1 MENLEKTKITKI
13 LSTILIVILLFNV
26 FSPCLSFAAYKQD
39 GQDKYNVLRVSN
51 ITKSSS
57 GNYVFY
63 VEYAAIADTYI
74 GSFDMSL
81 SYDTSKFATARKD
94 TGAANTSV
102 ARVTDTNS
110 DCFTFQTK
118 TASNGSIRMLG
129 TTTDWWCATDD
140 GDSST
145 SFGSELSIFKVYFY
159 LLDPSQWKLD
169 GSKEI
174 TSDMISLK
182 STASSQTG
190 YKQRIAQDVDGT
202 SPTYI
207 TDTKYLATEG
217 FAEKEKTVSSI
228 SVKTNPSKTTYEH
241 DDTIN
246 LAGGVL
252 KVTYDDNSTEDIS
265 MTDSNVKITKPSTGK
280 ADVNNQTI
288 TISYKGK
295 TTTLKLNVTDPVKSL
310 AVATP
315 MTKVEYN
322 HGETFN
328 FTGLSLKAT
337 KKSGATINLTP
348 SSSGVTKSETTANV
362 NSANFTKTSAEGTV
376 PVSGIQK
383 ITFTYE
389 GKTTTQSVAVNDTI
403 SSIALTKQPTKT
415 VYKQGENLDLTGA
428 VVQVTLG
435 SGGKANI
442 NLPDGSVT
450 VSTYNPSTTGSK
462 QHLTVK
468 LGTATASNTIDV
480 EAYNYIS
487 NSTLVKPSKTSYKY
501 GEALDLKGGKLDF
514 TWKSGNMTNAS
525 LTTDMVSGYS
535 ATKLGTQTITVKYN
549 AKYTLSDGNTV
560 TDTITKTFT
569 ISVDN
574 EAKSIEITPPSKTQY
589 NYGSKLDLAGGK
601 ISVKYADGT
610 TENVTMTADM
620 ITEDDGSTVNMS
632 PDVTSFVDNKYSKT
646 LKISYTEDEATKTV
660 NYPITIINDIKSIAM
675 HTTPTKTKYNV
686 NDTLDVTNGEIKI
699 VRAVGNPEI
708 KTITS
713 NMVSGFDSSKENTKL
728 PLTVSYTENGI
739 TKTTTYNVS
748 VEDTVTAVSMK
759 NTPKTDYKYNEPL
772 DLSNG
777 TITITKGS
785 GTKDI
790 AITKD
795 MVSGYDPTKLG
806 KQTLTITYG
815 GKTTSYEVNVKDYV
829 TGISITPNAI
839 TGKYNSELQNLIND
853 NNIMYTITYAKAGAK
868 TPTALTESMVS
879 GYNKTKVTD
888 QTLTITYQDTDI
900 ASATNGQ
907 QFKANL
913 KVSLSNPTQSIVIK
927 QKPTKT
933 EYGYGDTIDL
943 SNGKITITKA
953 NGDTEEKALTD
964 SSVEVTETDGSAV
977 DLSKVTFGK
986 DNTATKT
993 IKVTY
998 DGKDTTYQIKI
1009 TNKITGI
1016 KMHTTPK
1023 AQYNVNDALD
1033 LTTDGSNPGEIL
1045 VTRQTGTPS
1054 VVSIKDSNVKVTGF
1068 DSSKENTKLPLTV
1081 SYTENGETKTTT
1093 YDVSIKDTVTAIKI
1107 SQTPKTNYKYNEEL
1121 DVSTGKIKITK
1132 GSGTTTIPMTASMVT
1147 GYDKTKLGDQEL
1159 TVTYGGKTEKYKVNV
1174 KDYVTGI
1181 SINPSSIT
1189 GKYGTELEKII
1200 NDNDIIYTVTYAK
1213 AGAKSPK
1220 ALTESMVAGYNK
1232 TSLTA
1237 QNLTVTYTDQ
1247 DTNSYTNG
1255 KTFTTNLSVKLEN
1268 EISKVTITP
1277 PTKTEYNHGDQID
1290 LTGGKITVTYTDGT
1304 TKEEPIT
1311 SATVTEKDG
1320 GAPNMSPTAAEY
1332 GSGNT
1337 VNKKLTFKYT
1347 ASNGVTGTVDYP
1359 ITIKDYIKSIT
1370 MHTTPTKTKYNVND
1384 LLDVTNGEI
1393 KIIRASGKAE
1403 IKELTEE
1410 MVSGFDSSKENT
1422 KLPLTVSY
1430 TENGITKTTTYNVS
1444 VEDTVTAVSMKNT
1457 PKTDY
1462 KYNEPLDLSNGT
1474 ITITKGSGTKDIA
1487 ITKDMVSGYDP
1498 TKLGKQTLTITYG
1511 GKTTSYEV
1519 NVKDYV
1525 TGISITPNA
1534 ITGKYNS
1541 ELQNLI
1547 NDNNIMYT
1555 ITYAKAGAKT
1565 PTALTESMVSG
1576 YNKTKVTDQ
1585 TLTITY
1591 QDTDIASATNGQ
1603 QFKANLKVSLSNPTQ
1618 SIVIKQKPTKT
1629 EYGYGDT
1636 IDLSNGKITIT
1647 KANGDTEEKALTD
1660 SSVEVTETD
1669 GSAVDLSKVTF
1680 GKDNTATKTIK
1691 VTYDGK
1697 DTTYQIKIT
1706 NKITGIKMHTTPKA
1720 QYNVNDALD
1729 LTTDGSNP
1737 GEILVTRQT
1746 GTPSVVSIKDSN
1758 VKVTGFDSSKENT
1771 KLPLTVSYTENGE
1784 TKTTTYDVSI
1794 KDTVTAIK
1802 ISQTPKTNYK
1812 YNEELDVSTG
1822 KIKITKGSGT
1832 TTIPMTASMVT
1843 GYDKTKL
1850 GDQELTVTY
1859 GGKTEK
1865 YKVNVKDYV
1874 TGISINP
1881 SSITGKYGTELEKI
1895 INDND
1900 IIYTVTYAKA
1910 GAKSPKALTES
1921 MVAGYNK
1928 TSLTAQNLTVT
1939 YTDQDTNSYTNGKT
1953 FTTNLSVKLENEISK
1968 VTITPPTKTEYNHG
1982 DQIDLTGGKITVTYT
1997 DGTTKEEP
2005 ITSAIVTEKDG
2016 GAPNMSPTISEYGKG
2031 NTVNKTLTL
2040 KYTAE
2045 KGVTGT
2051 VDYQIKINDLIKTIE
2066 IKTTPTKTRYNVN
2079 EELDV
2084 TDGKINI
2091 TRLSGRTE
2099 IKEITKEMVSG
2110 FDSSKENREL
2120 PLTVS
2125 CTENGITKTTTYKV
2139 SVEDQITSMKIIQTP
2154 KTNYKYN
2161 EELDV
2166 STGKIEITKGSGTTT
2181 IPITPSMVTGYDK
2194 TKLGDQELTVTYGG
2208 KTEKYKVNV
2217 KDYVTGVILTP
2228 PTKVKY
2234 EYGEALELTGGN
2246 IQEVMAS
2253 GAATSPVALTDSK
2266 VTISGYNPKQEG
2278 AQTIDVIYKGQKEQ
2292 FGVIVEN
2299 NIQSIIMKNTPKTEY
2314 KYGEPLNIAGG
2325 TIETIRSNGAKETIN
2340 ITTSMVTGYN
2350 PNKIGKQ
2357 KITVTYKDKTTAYE
2371 VDVKDY
2377 IEDIDIVKPNKLVY
2391 EIGEKIDLTG
2401 GKVKPIMASKTATTP
2416 VAMTNSEVQIE
2427 GFDTSTEGAKTI
2439 KVTYKGH
2446 TKTFGITVI
2455 DQTSSMTIKTLPNKL
2470 EYKYGESLDLT
2481 GGTIEFKQGSETKII
2496 NITKDMITG
2505 YNSKKIGNQTLKV
2518 TYEGLTQEFI
2528 VNVKDYIT
2536 KLELKK
2542 PEKKDYEY
2550 GENLDLTGGTI
2561 SIITASGKVDE
2572 KIDITA
2578 SMISGYDKTKEG
2590 TQTITVEY
2598 KGLQGKF
2605 QVSVKDKI
2613 KAISLNNEPNKI
2625 NYKYG
2630 EALDITGATI
2640 DIIKSS
2646 GIYTIPVTDEMIS
2659 GYNPQNSG
2667 LQVVTITYKGFKT
2680 KFLVLVTEK
2689 EEVKEPEQEEI
2700 KQEEPKTEVI
2710 KTVTKNKTII
2720 INNNTKEDKEEQPT
2734 EEKVETP
2741 INEEN
2746 NQKPNTEPT
2755 EEKETATLGVKDE
2768 KIKGNKQIA
2777 EAIGIAGL
2785 ILLLLLLFFKRNV
2798 KIYVEEDG
2806 EFVLGGIDKLTK
2818 KHPELN
2824 VDEYLDGET
2833 YPNKVK
2839 IHLSDTISE
2848 KLDGKEIQ
2856 IKHRGKIIKI
2866 KIVYDDKP
2874 YELIL
2879 K

>member
-1 MENLEKTKITKI
+1 MEKIKITKI
-13 LSTILIVILLFNV
+13 LSTILVVMLLFNV
-26 FSPCLSFAAYKQD
+26 FLPCFNFAAYKQD

-51 ITKSSS
+51 ITKSTS

-81 SYDTSKFATARKD
+81 RYDTSKFGTARKD

-102 ARVTDTNS
+102 ARITETNS

-118 TASNGSIRMLG
+118 TVSDGSIRMLG
-129 TTTDWWCATDD
+129 TTTDWWCAKDD
-140 GDSST
+140 GDSSA

-159 LLDPSQWKLD
+159 LLDSSQWKLD

-182 STASSQTG
+182 PTASSQTG

-202 SPTYI
+202 TPTYI
-207 TDTKYLATEG
+207 TNTKYLATEG
-217 FAEKEKTVSSI
+217 FAEREKTVSSI

-241 DDTIN
+241 GDTIN

-252 KVTYDDNSTEDIS
+252 KVTYDDNSIEDIS

-288 TISYKGK
+288 TISYKEK

-310 AVATP
+310 AVTTP
-315 MTKVEYN
+315 MNKVEYN
-322 HGETFN
+322 HGETFD
-328 FTGLSLKAT
+328 FTGLALKAT
-337 KKSGATINLTP
+337 KKSGATVNLTP

-376 PVSGIQK
+376 PIRGIQK

-501 GEALDLKGGKLDF
+501 GEALDLKGGKLNF
-514 TWKSGNMTNAS
+514 TWKSGNMTNTS

-549 AKYTLSDGNTV
+549 AKYTLSDGNTL

-569 ISVDN
+569 VNVDN
-574 EAKSIEITPPSKTQY
+574 EAQSIEITPPSKMQY
-589 NYGSKLDLAGGK
+589 NYGSKLDLTGGK
-601 ISVKYADGT
+601 ILVTYADGT
-610 TENVTMTADM
+610 TRNVTMTADM
-620 ITEDDGSTVNMS
+620 ITENDGSAVNMS
-632 PDVTSFVDNKYSKT
+632 PDVTIFVDNKDSKT

-660 NYPITIINDIKSIAM
+660 NYPITIINDIKSITM
-675 HTTPTKTKYNV
+675 HTIPTKTKYNV
-686 NDTLDVTNGEIKI
+686 NDSLDVTNGEIKI
-699 VRAVGNPEI
+699 SRAVGNPEI
-708 KTITS
+708 KAITG
-713 NMVSGFDSSKENTKL
+713 NMVTGFNSSKENKAL

-748 VEDTVTAVSMK
+748 VEDQVTAVK
-759 NTPKTDYKYNEPL
+759 
-772 DLSNG
+772 
-777 TITITKGS
+777 
-785 GTKDI
+785 I
-790 AITKD
+790 A
-795 MVSGYDPTKLG
+795 
-806 KQTLTITYG
+806 
-815 GKTTSYEVNVKDYV
+815 
-829 TGISITPNAI
+829 
-839 TGKYNSELQNLIND
+839 
-853 NNIMYTITYAKAGAK
+853 
-868 TPTALTESMVS
+868 
-879 GYNKTKVTD
+879 
-888 QTLTITYQDTDI
+888 
-900 ASATNGQ
+900 
-907 QFKANL
+907 
-913 KVSLSNPTQSIVIK
+913 
-927 QKPTKT
+927 
-933 EYGYGDTIDL
+933 
-943 SNGKITITKA
+943 
-953 NGDTEEKALTD
+953 
-964 SSVEVTETDGSAV
+964 
-977 DLSKVTFGK
+977 
-986 DNTATKT
+986 
-993 IKVTY
+993 
-998 DGKDTTYQIKI
+998 
-1009 TNKITGI
+1009 
-1016 KMHTTPK
+1016 
-1023 AQYNVNDALD
+1023 
-1033 LTTDGSNPGEIL
+1033 
-1045 VTRQTGTPS
+1045 
-1054 VVSIKDSNVKVTGF
+1054 
-1068 DSSKENTKLPLTV
+1068 
-1081 SYTENGETKTTT
+1081 
-1093 YDVSIKDTVTAIKI
+1093 
-1107 SQTPKTNYKYNEEL
+1107 QTPKTNYKYNEEL
-1121 DVSTGKIKITK
+1121 DVSTGKIEITK
-1132 GSGTTTIPMTASMVT
+1132 GSGTTTIPMTTSMVT

-1181 SINPSSIT
+1181 SITPNAIT
-1189 GKYGTELEKII
+1189 GTYNDELGTLI
-1200 NDNDIIYTVTYAK
+1200 NDNDITYTVTYAK
-1213 AGAKSPK
+1213 EGAKSPK

-1255 KTFTTNLSVKLEN
+1255 KTFTTNLSVRLEN

-1320 GAPNMSPTAAEY
+1320 GAPNMSPAAAEY
-1332 GSGNT
+1332 GSKNT
-1337 VNKKLTFKYT
+1337 VNKTLTFKYT
-1347 ASNGVTGTVDYP
+1347 SPNGVTGTVNYP
-1359 ITIKDYIKSIT
+1359 IIIKDYIKSIT

-1430 TENGITKTTTYNVS
+1430 TENEITKTTTYNVS
-1444 VEDTVTAVSMKNT
+1444 VED
-1457 PKTDY
+1457 
-1462 KYNEPLDLSNGT
+1462 
-1474 ITITKGSGTKDIA
+1474 
-1487 ITKDMVSGYDP
+1487 
-1498 TKLGKQTLTITYG
+1498 Q
-1511 GKTTSYEV
+1511 
-1519 NVKDYV
+1519 
-1525 TGISITPNA
+1525 
-1534 ITGKYNS
+1534 
-1541 ELQNLI
+1541 
-1547 NDNNIMYT
+1547 
-1555 ITYAKAGAKT
+1555 
-1565 PTALTESMVSG
+1565 
-1576 YNKTKVTDQ
+1576 
-1585 TLTITY
+1585 
-1591 QDTDIASATNGQ
+1591 
-1603 QFKANLKVSLSNPTQ
+1603 
-1618 SIVIKQKPTKT
+1618 
-1629 EYGYGDT
+1629 
-1636 IDLSNGKITIT
+1636 
-1647 KANGDTEEKALTD
+1647 
-1660 SSVEVTETD
+1660 
-1669 GSAVDLSKVTF
+1669 
-1680 GKDNTATKTIK
+1680 
-1691 VTYDGK
+1691 
-1697 DTTYQIKIT
+1697 
-1706 NKITGIKMHTTPKA
+1706 
-1720 QYNVNDALD
+1720 
-1729 LTTDGSNP
+1729 
-1737 GEILVTRQT
+1737 
-1746 GTPSVVSIKDSN
+1746 
-1758 VKVTGFDSSKENT
+1758 
-1771 KLPLTVSYTENGE
+1771 
-1784 TKTTTYDVSI
+1784 
-1794 KDTVTAIK
+1794 VTAIR
-1802 ISQTPKTNYK
+1802 ISQTPKTSYK

-1822 KIKITKGSGT
+1822 KIEITKGSGT
-1832 TTIPMTASMVT
+1832 TTIPMTPSMVT

-1874 TGISINP
+1874 TGISITPNE
-1881 SSITGKYGTELEKI
+1881 ITGKYNSELQNLINDNNIMYTITYAKAGAKTPTSLTESMVAGYNKTSVTNQTLTVTYVDSDVTSATKTQTFKTNLKVSLSNPTQSIAIKQNPTKTEYGYGDTIDLSNGKITITKANGDTEEKELTDSSVKVTETDGSTVDLTKVTFGKDNTATKTIKVTYDGKDTTYQIKVTNKITGIKMHTTPKAQYNVNDAIDLTTNGSNPGEILVTRQTGTPSVVSIKDVNVKVTGFDSSKENTKLPLTVSYTENGETKTTTYNVSVKDTVTAISMKKTPKTEYKYNEAIDVSTGTISVTKGSGTKDIAITENMVSGYDPTKLGKQTITVTYGGKTTSYEVNVKDYVTGISITPNAITGTYNDELGTL

-1900 IIYTVTYAKA
+1900 ITYTVTYAKE

-1953 FTTNLSVKLENEISK
+1953 FTTNLSVRLENEISK

-2005 ITSAIVTEKDG
+2005 ITSAVITEKDG
-2016 GAPNMSPTISEYGKG
+2016 GSLNMNPTISEYGKD
-2031 NTVNKTLTL
+2031 NKVSKTLTL
-2040 KYTAE
+2040 KYTANNGIIGTASYPITITNTIQSVAIE
-2045 KGVTGT
+2045 TLPTKVKYNVKETLDTTGGRLKITRATGT
-2051 VDYQIKINDLIKTIE
+2051 TETI
-2066 IKTTPTKTRYNVN
+2066 
-2079 EELDV
+2079 D
-2084 TDGKINI
+2084 
-2091 TRLSGRTE
+2091 
-2099 IKEITKEMVSG
+2099 ITKEMISG
-2110 FDSSKENREL
+2110 FDSSKENTKL
-2120 PLTVS
+2120 PLTIS
-2125 CTENGITKTTTYKV
+2125 YTENGVTKTTTFTI
-2139 SVEDQITSMKIIQTP
+2139 SVEDPIISMEIKTTP
-2154 KTNYKYN
+2154 KTEYKYGEPLDLSN
-2161 EELDV
+2161 GIITIVRPSGPEE
-2166 STGKIEITKGSGTTT
+2166 KQITEE
-2181 IPITPSMVTGYDK
+2181 MVTGYEP
-2194 TKLGDQELTVTYGG
+2194 TKIGEQELTIKYGG
-2208 KTEKYKVNV
+2208 QELKYKVNV
-2217 KDYVTGVILTP
+2217 KDYITGIILTP

-2234 EYGEALELTGGN
+2234 EYGEDLDLTGGN

-2253 GAATSPVALTDSK
+2253 GVATSPVALTDSK

-2278 AQTIDVIYKGQKEQ
+2278 AQTIDVMYKGQKEQ

-2299 NIQSIIMKNTPKTEY
+2299 NIQSIIMKTTPKAEY

-2357 KITVTYKDKTTAYE
+2357 KITVTYKDKTTSYE

-2391 EIGEKIDLTG
+2391 KIGEKIDLTG

-2439 KVTYKGH
+2439 KVTYKGY
-2446 TKTFGITVI
+2446 TKSFGITVI
-2455 DQTSSMTIKTLPNKL
+2455 NQTSSMTIKTLPNKL
-2470 EYKYGESLDLT
+2470 EYKYGEQLDLT
-2481 GGTIEFKQGSETKII
+2481 GGTIEFKQGNETKIL
-2496 NITKDMITG
+2496 NITKDMVTG
-2505 YNSKKIGNQTLKV
+2505 YNPKKIGNQTLTV
-2518 TYEGLTQEFI
+2518 TYEGLSQEFI

-2536 KLELKK
+2536 RLEVKK
-2542 PEKKDYEY
+2542 PEKTDYEY

-2561 SIITASGKVDE
+2561 LIITASGKVDE
-2572 KIDITA
+2572 KVDITA
-2578 SMISGYDKTKEG
+2578 YMISGYDKTKEG

-2625 NYKYG
+2625 NYKNG

-2646 GIYTIPVTDEMIS
+2646 GINTIPVTDNMIS

-2680 KFLVLVTEK
+2680 KFSVLVTEK
-2689 EEVKEPEQEEI
+2689 EEVKEPEKEEIKEEPKQEEI
-2700 KQEEPKTEVI
+2700 KQEEPKTEII

-2720 INNNTKEDKEEQPT
+2720 INNNTKEDKEGQPT
-2734 EEKVETP
+2734 EEKVEPP

-2755 EEKETATLGVKDE
+2755 EEKETATLGVEDE
-2768 KIKGNKQIA
+2768 KVKGNKQIA
-2777 EAIGIAGL
+2777 AVIGIAGL
-2785 ILLLLLLFFKRNV
+2785 ILLLLLLLFKRNV

-2806 EFVLGGIDKLTK
+2806 EFVLGGVDKLTK

-2824 VDEYLDGET
+2824 IDEYLDGET

-2874 YELIL
+2874 YEIIL

>member
-13 LSTILIVILLFNV
+13 LSTILIVILLINV

-39 GQDKYNVLRVSN
+39 GQDKYNVLRVSD

-74 GSFDMSL
+74 GSFDISL

-102 ARVTDTNS
+102 ARVTYTNS

-118 TASNGSIRMLG
+118 TVSNGGIRMLG
-129 TTTDWWCATDD
+129 TTTDWWRATDD
-140 GDSST
+140 GDSSA

-159 LLDPSQWKLD
+159 ILDPSQWKLD

-182 STASSQTG
+182 PTASSQTG
-190 YKQRIAQDVDGT
+190 YKQRIAQDIDGT

-207 TDTKYLATEG
+207 TNTKYLATEG
-217 FAEKEKTVSSI
+217 FAEKEKSVNSI

-265 MTDSNVKITKPSTGK
+265 MTDSNVKITKPTTGK

-315 MTKVEYN
+315 MSKVEYN
-322 HGETFN
+322 HGETFD
-328 FTGLSLKAT
+328 FTGLALKAT

-403 SSIALTKQPTKT
+403 SSIALIKQPTKT
-415 VYKQGENLDLTGA
+415 IYKQGENLDLTGA

-501 GEALDLKGGKLDF
+501 GEALDLKAGKLDF

-525 LTTDMVSGYS
+525 LTADMVSGYS

-569 ISVDN
+569 VSVDN

-713 NMVSGFDSSKENTKL
+713 NMVSGFDSSKENTNL

-739 TKTTTYNVS
+739 RKTTTYNVS
-748 VEDTVTAVSMK
+748 VEDQVTAIKIVQA
-759 NTPKTDYKYNEPL
+759 PKTGYKYNEEL
-772 DLSNG
+772 DASTG
-777 TITITKGS
+777 KIEITKGS
-785 GTKDI
+785 GTTTI
-790 AITKD
+790 PMTAS
-795 MVSGYDPTKLG
+795 MVTGYDKTKLG
-806 KQTLTITYG
+806 DQELTVTYG
-815 GKTTSYEVNVKDYV
+815 GKTEKYKVNVKDYV
-829 TGISITPNAI
+829 TGISITPNEI

-868 TPTALTESMVS
+868 TPTALTESMVA
-879 GYNKTKVTD
+879 GYNKTSVTN
-888 QTLTITYQDTDI
+888 QILTVTYVDSDVT
-900 ASATNGQ
+900 SATKTQ
-907 QFKANL
+907 TFKTNL
-913 KVSLSNPTQSIVIK
+913 KVSLSNPTQSIAIK
-927 QKPTKT
+927 QNPTKT

-964 SSVEVTETDGSAV
+964 SSVKVTETDGSAV

-1054 VVSIKDSNVKVTGF
+1054 VVSITESNVKVTGF

-1081 SYTENGETKTTT
+1081 SYTENGETKTTK
-1093 YDVSIKDTVTAIKI
+1093 YDVSVKDTVTAVSMKN
-1107 SQTPKTNYKYNEEL
+1107 TPKTEYKYNEPL
-1121 DVSTGKIKITK
+1121 DLINGTISVTK
-1132 GSGTTTIPMTASMVT
+1132 GSGTKDIAITDNMVS
-1147 GYDKTKLGDQEL
+1147 GYAPTKLGKQ
-1159 TVTYGGKTEKYKVNV
+1159 TITITYGGKTTSYEVNV

-1181 SINPSSIT
+1181 SINPNAIT
-1189 GKYGTELEKII
+1189 GTYNDEIEKLI
-1200 NDNDIIYTVTYAK
+1200 NDNDISYTVTYAK
-1213 AGAKSPK
+1213 AGAKSPV
-1220 ALTESMVAGYNK
+1220 ALTESMVTGYNK
-1232 TSLTA
+1232 KSLTD
-1237 QNLTVTYTDQ
+1237 QNSTVTYTDQ

-1255 KTFTTNLSVKLEN
+1255 KTFTTNLSVKLKN
-1268 EISKVTITP
+1268 EISKVTITK

-1311 SATVTEKDG
+1311 SAVITEKDG
-1320 GAPNMSPTAAEY
+1320 GSLNMNPTISEY
-1332 GSGNT
+1332 GKD
-1337 VNKKLTFKYT
+1337 NKVSKTLTLKYT
-1347 ASNGVTGTVDYP
+1347 ANNGIIGTASYP
-1359 ITIKDYIKSIT
+1359 ITITNTIQSVAIET
-1370 MHTTPTKTKYNVND
+1370 LPTKVKYNVKET
-1384 LLDVTNGEI
+1384 LDTTGGRL
-1393 KIIRASGKAE
+1393 KITRATGTTE
-1403 IKELTEE
+1403 TIDITKE
-1410 MVSGFDSSKENT
+1410 MISGFDSSKENT
-1422 KLPLTVSY
+1422 KLPLTISY
-1430 TENGITKTTTYNVS
+1430 TENGVTKTTTFTIS
-1444 VEDTVTAVSMKNT
+1444 VEDPIISMEIKTT
-1457 PKTDY
+1457 PKTEY
-1462 KYNEPLDLSNGT
+1462 KYGEPLDLSNGI
-1474 ITITKGSGTKDIA
+1474 ITIVRPSG
-1487 ITKDMVSGYDP
+1487 P
-1498 TKLGKQTLTITYG
+1498 EEKQI
-1511 GKTTSYEV
+1511 
-1519 NVKDYV
+1519 
-1525 TGISITPNA
+1525 
-1534 ITGKYNS
+1534 
-1541 ELQNLI
+1541 
-1547 NDNNIMYT
+1547 
-1555 ITYAKAGAKT
+1555 
-1565 PTALTESMVSG
+1565 
-1576 YNKTKVTDQ
+1576 
-1585 TLTITY
+1585 
-1591 QDTDIASATNGQ
+1591 
-1603 QFKANLKVSLSNPTQ
+1603 
-1618 SIVIKQKPTKT
+1618 
-1629 EYGYGDT
+1629 
-1636 IDLSNGKITIT
+1636 
-1647 KANGDTEEKALTD
+1647 TEE
-1660 SSVEVTETD
+1660 
-1669 GSAVDLSKVTF
+1669 
-1680 GKDNTATKTIK
+1680 
-1691 VTYDGK
+1691 
-1697 DTTYQIKIT
+1697 
-1706 NKITGIKMHTTPKA
+1706 
-1720 QYNVNDALD
+1720 
-1729 LTTDGSNP
+1729 
-1737 GEILVTRQT
+1737 
-1746 GTPSVVSIKDSN
+1746 
-1758 VKVTGFDSSKENT
+1758 
-1771 KLPLTVSYTENGE
+1771 
-1784 TKTTTYDVSI
+1784 
-1794 KDTVTAIK
+1794 
-1802 ISQTPKTNYK
+1802 
-1812 YNEELDVSTG
+1812 
-1822 KIKITKGSGT
+1822 
-1832 TTIPMTASMVT
+1832 MVT
-1843 GYDKTKL
+1843 GYEPTKI
-1850 GDQELTVTY
+1850 GEQELTIKY
-1859 GGKTEK
+1859 GGQELK
-1865 YKVNVKDYV
+1865 YKVNVKDYI
-1874 TGISINP
+1874 TGI
-1881 SSITGKYGTELEKI
+1881 
-1895 INDND
+1895 
-1900 IIYTVTYAKA
+1900 
-1910 GAKSPKALTES
+1910 
-1921 MVAGYNK
+1921 
-1928 TSLTAQNLTVT
+1928 
-1939 YTDQDTNSYTNGKT
+1939 
-1953 FTTNLSVKLENEISK
+1953 
-1968 VTITPPTKTEYNHG
+1968 
-1982 DQIDLTGGKITVTYT
+1982 
-1997 DGTTKEEP
+1997 
-2005 ITSAIVTEKDG
+2005 
-2016 GAPNMSPTISEYGKG
+2016 
-2031 NTVNKTLTL
+2031 
-2040 KYTAE
+2040 
-2045 KGVTGT
+2045 
-2051 VDYQIKINDLIKTIE
+2051 
-2066 IKTTPTKTRYNVN
+2066 
-2079 EELDV
+2079 
-2084 TDGKINI
+2084 
-2091 TRLSGRTE
+2091 
-2099 IKEITKEMVSG
+2099 
-2110 FDSSKENREL
+2110 
-2120 PLTVS
+2120 
-2125 CTENGITKTTTYKV
+2125 
-2139 SVEDQITSMKIIQTP
+2139 
-2154 KTNYKYN
+2154 
-2161 EELDV
+2161 
-2166 STGKIEITKGSGTTT
+2166 
-2181 IPITPSMVTGYDK
+2181 
-2194 TKLGDQELTVTYGG
+2194 
-2208 KTEKYKVNV
+2208 
-2217 KDYVTGVILTP
+2217 ILTP

-2234 EYGEALELTGGN
+2234 EYGEALDLTGGN

-2253 GAATSPVALTDSK
+2253 GATTSQVALTDSQI
-2266 VTISGYNPKQEG
+2266 TISGYNPKQEG

-2299 NIQSIIMKNTPKTEY
+2299 NIQSIIMKTTPKTEY
-2314 KYGEPLNIAGG
+2314 KYGEPLNITGG

-2357 KITVTYKDKTTAYE
+2357 KITVTYKDKTTSYE

-2391 EIGEKIDLTG
+2391 KIGEKIDLTD

-2439 KVTYKGH
+2439 KVTYKGY
-2446 TKTFGITVI
+2446 TKSFGITVI
-2455 DQTSSMTIKTLPNKL
+2455 NQTSSMTIKTLPNKL
-2470 EYKYGESLDLT
+2470 EYKYGEQLDLT
-2481 GGTIEFKQGSETKII
+2481 GGTIEFKQGNETKIL
-2496 NITKDMITG
+2496 NITKDMVTG
-2505 YNSKKIGNQTLKV
+2505 YNSKKIGNQTLTV

-2536 KLELKK
+2536 KLKLEK
-2542 PEKKDYEY
+2542 PEKTDYEY

-2572 KIDITA
+2572 KTDMTA

-2613 KAISLNNEPNKI
+2613 KAISLNNEPNKV
-2625 NYKYG
+2625 NYKNG

-2646 GIYTIPVTDEMIS
+2646 GINTIPVTYEMIS

-2680 KFLVLVTEK
+2680 KFLVLVAEK

-2700 KQEEPKTEVI
+2700 KEEPKQEEIKQEEPKTEII

-2720 INNNTKEDKEEQPT
+2720 INNDTKEDKEEQPT
-2734 EEKVETP
+2734 EEKVEAP

-2746 NQKPNTEPT
+2746 NQKPNTEST
-2755 EEKETATLGVKDE
+2755 EEKETATLGVEDE
-2768 KIKGNKQIA
+2768 KVKGNKQIA
-2777 EAIGIAGL
+2777 TAIGIAGL
-2785 ILLLLLLFFKRNV
+2785 ILLLLLLLFKRNV

-2824 VDEYLDGET
+2824 IDEYLDGET

-2848 KLDGKEIQ
+2848 KLDGKEIK

-2874 YELIL
+2874 YEIIL

>member
-13 LSTILIVILLFNV
+13 LSTILIVILLINV
-26 FSPCLSFAAYKQD
+26 FSPYLSFAAYKQD
-39 GQDKYNVLRVSN
+39 GQDKYNVLRVSD

-74 GSFDMSL
+74 GSFDISL

-102 ARVTDTNS
+102 ARVTYTNS

-118 TASNGSIRMLG
+118 TVSNGGIRMLG
-129 TTTDWWCATDD
+129 TTTDWWRATDD
-140 GDSST
+140 GDSSA

-159 LLDPSQWKLD
+159 ILDPSQWKLD

-182 STASSQTG
+182 PTASSQTG
-190 YKQRIAQDVDGT
+190 YKQRIAQDIDGT

-207 TDTKYLATEG
+207 TNTKYLATEG
-217 FAEKEKTVSSI
+217 FAEKEKSVNSI

-265 MTDSNVKITKPSTGK
+265 MTDSNVKITKPTTGK

-295 TTTLKLNVTDPVKSL
+295 TTTLKLKVTDPVKSL

-315 MTKVEYN
+315 MSKVEYN
-322 HGETFN
+322 HGETFD
-328 FTGLSLKAT
+328 FTGLALKAT

-415 VYKQGENLDLTGA
+415 IYKQGENLDLTGA

-468 LGTATASNTIDV
+468 LGTATASDTIDV

-487 NSTLVKPSKTSYKY
+487 KSTLVKPSKTSYKY

-525 LTTDMVSGYS
+525 LTADMVSGYS

-569 ISVDN
+569 VSVDN

-601 ISVKYADGT
+601 ISVRYADGT

-646 LKISYTEDEATKTV
+646 LKILYTEDEATKTV

-728 PLTVSYTENGI
+728 PLTVSYTENEI

-748 VEDTVTAVSMK
+748 VED
-759 NTPKTDYKYNEPL
+759 
-772 DLSNG
+772 
-777 TITITKGS
+777 
-785 GTKDI
+785 
-790 AITKD
+790 
-795 MVSGYDPTKLG
+795 
-806 KQTLTITYG
+806 Q
-815 GKTTSYEVNVKDYV
+815 
-829 TGISITPNAI
+829 
-839 TGKYNSELQNLIND
+839 
-853 NNIMYTITYAKAGAK
+853 
-868 TPTALTESMVS
+868 
-879 GYNKTKVTD
+879 
-888 QTLTITYQDTDI
+888 
-900 ASATNGQ
+900 
-907 QFKANL
+907 
-913 KVSLSNPTQSIVIK
+913 
-927 QKPTKT
+927 
-933 EYGYGDTIDL
+933 
-943 SNGKITITKA
+943 
-953 NGDTEEKALTD
+953 
-964 SSVEVTETDGSAV
+964 
-977 DLSKVTFGK
+977 
-986 DNTATKT
+986 
-993 IKVTY
+993 
-998 DGKDTTYQIKI
+998 
-1009 TNKITGI
+1009 
-1016 KMHTTPK
+1016 
-1023 AQYNVNDALD
+1023 
-1033 LTTDGSNPGEIL
+1033 
-1045 VTRQTGTPS
+1045 
-1054 VVSIKDSNVKVTGF
+1054 
-1068 DSSKENTKLPLTV
+1068 
-1081 SYTENGETKTTT
+1081 
-1093 YDVSIKDTVTAIKI
+1093 VTAIKI
-1107 SQTPKTNYKYNEEL
+1107 SQTPKTSYKYNEEL
-1121 DVSTGKIKITK
+1121 DVSTGKIEITK
-1132 GSGTTTIPMTASMVT
+1132 GSGTTTIPMTPSMVT

-1220 ALTESMVAGYNK
+1220 ALTESMVTGYNK

-1255 KTFTTNLSVKLEN
+1255 KTFTTNLSVRLEN

-1332 GSGNT
+1332 GSKNT
-1337 VNKKLTFKYT
+1337 VNKTLTFKYT
-1347 ASNGVTGTVDYP
+1347 SPNGVTGTVNYP
-1359 ITIKDYIKSIT
+1359 IIIKDYIKSIT

-1422 KLPLTVSY
+1422 NLPLTVSY
-1430 TENGITKTTTYNVS
+1430 TENGIRKTTTYNVS
-1444 VEDTVTAVSMKNT
+1444 VEDQVTAIKIVQA
-1457 PKTDY
+1457 PKTGY
-1462 KYNEPLDLSNGT
+1462 KYNEELDVSTGK
-1474 ITITKGSGTKDIA
+1474 IEITKGSGTTTIPMTA
-1487 ITKDMVSGYDP
+1487 SMVTGYDK
-1498 TKLGKQTLTITYG
+1498 TKLGDQELTVTYG
-1511 GKTTSYEV
+1511 GKTEKYTV

-1525 TGISITPNA
+1525 TGISITPNE

-1565 PTALTESMVSG
+1565 PTALTESMVAG
-1576 YNKTKVTDQ
+1576 YNKTSVTNQ
-1585 TLTITY
+1585 TLTVTY
-1591 QDTDIASATNGQ
+1591 VDSDVTSATKTQ
-1603 QFKANLKVSLSNPTQ
+1603 TFKTNLKVSLSNPTQ
-1618 SIVIKQKPTKT
+1618 SIAIKQKPTKT
-1629 EYGYGDT
+1629 KYGYGDT

-1660 SSVEVTETD
+1660 SSVKVTETD

-1680 GKDNTATKTIK
+1680 GEDNTATKTIK

-1746 GTPSVVSIKDSN
+1746 GTPSVVSITESN

-1794 KDTVTAIK
+1794 KDTVTAVSMK
-1802 ISQTPKTNYK
+1802 NTPKKEYK
-1812 YNEELDVSTG
+1812 YNEPLDLINGTISV
-1822 KIKITKGSGT
+1822 TKGSGT
-1832 TTIPMTASMVT
+1832 KDIAITDNMVS
-1843 GYDKTKL
+1843 GYDPTKL
-1850 GDQELTVTY
+1850 GKQTITITY
-1859 GGKTEK
+1859 GGKTTSYE
-1865 YKVNVKDYV
+1865 VNVKDYV

-1881 SSITGKYGTELEKI
+1881 NAITGTYNDEIEKL

-1900 IIYTVTYAKA
+1900 ISYTVTYAKA
-1910 GAKSPKALTES
+1910 GAKSPVALTES
-1921 MVAGYNK
+1921 MVTGYNK
-1928 TSLTAQNLTVT
+1928 TSLADQNSTVT

-1953 FTTNLSVKLENEISK
+1953 FTTNLSVKLKNEISK
-1968 VTITPPTKTEYNHG
+1968 VTITKPTKTEYNHG

-2005 ITSAIVTEKDG
+2005 ITSAVITEKDG
-2016 GAPNMSPTISEYGKG
+2016 GSLNMNPTISEYGKD
-2031 NTVNKTLTL
+2031 NKVSKTLTL
-2040 KYTAE
+2040 KYTANNGIIGTASYPITITNTIQSVAIE
-2045 KGVTGT
+2045 TLPTKVKYNVKETLDTTGGRLKITRATGT
-2051 VDYQIKINDLIKTIE
+2051 TETI
-2066 IKTTPTKTRYNVN
+2066 
-2079 EELDV
+2079 D
-2084 TDGKINI
+2084 
-2091 TRLSGRTE
+2091 
-2099 IKEITKEMVSG
+2099 ITKEMISG
-2110 FDSSKENREL
+2110 FDSSKENTKL
-2120 PLTVS
+2120 PLTIS
-2125 CTENGITKTTTYKV
+2125 YTENGVTKTTTFTI
-2139 SVEDQITSMKIIQTP
+2139 SVEDPIISMEIKTTP
-2154 KTNYKYN
+2154 KTEYKYGEPLDLSN
-2161 EELDV
+2161 GIITIVRPSGPEE
-2166 STGKIEITKGSGTTT
+2166 KQITEE
-2181 IPITPSMVTGYDK
+2181 MVTGYEP
-2194 TKLGDQELTVTYGG
+2194 TKIGEQELTIKYGG
-2208 KTEKYKVNV
+2208 QELKYKVNV
-2217 KDYVTGVILTP
+2217 KDYITGIILTP

-2234 EYGEALELTGGN
+2234 EYGEALDLTGGN

-2253 GAATSPVALTDSK
+2253 GTTTSQVALTDSQI
-2266 VTISGYNPKQEG
+2266 TISGYNPKQEG
-2278 AQTIDVIYKGQKEQ
+2278 TQTIDVIYKGQKEQ

-2299 NIQSIIMKNTPKTEY
+2299 NIQSIIMKTTPKTEY
-2314 KYGEPLNIAGG
+2314 KYGEPLNITGG

-2357 KITVTYKDKTTAYE
+2357 KITVTYKDKTTSYE

-2391 EIGEKIDLTG
+2391 KIGEKIDLTD

-2439 KVTYKGH
+2439 KVTYKGY
-2446 TKTFGITVI
+2446 TKSFGITVI
-2455 DQTSSMTIKTLPNKL
+2455 NQTSSMTIKTLPNKL
-2470 EYKYGESLDLT
+2470 EYKYGEQLDLT
-2481 GGTIEFKQGSETKII
+2481 GGTIEFKQGNETKIL
-2496 NITKDMITG
+2496 NITKDMVTG
-2505 YNSKKIGNQTLKV
+2505 YNSKKIGNQTLTV

-2536 KLELKK
+2536 KLKLEK
-2542 PEKKDYEY
+2542 PEKTDYEY

-2572 KIDITA
+2572 KTDMTA

-2613 KAISLNNEPNKI
+2613 KAISLNNEPNKV
-2625 NYKYG
+2625 NYKNG

-2646 GIYTIPVTDEMIS
+2646 GINTIPVTYEMIS

-2680 KFLVLVTEK
+2680 KFLVLVAEK
-2689 EEVKEPEQEEI
+2689 EEVKEPEREEIKEEPKQEEI
-2700 KQEEPKTEVI
+2700 KQEEPKTEII

-2720 INNNTKEDKEEQPT
+2720 INNDTKEDKEEQPT
-2734 EEKVETP
+2734 EEKVEAP

-2746 NQKPNTEPT
+2746 NQKPNTEST
-2755 EEKETATLGVKDE
+2755 EEKETATLGVEDE
-2768 KIKGNKQIA
+2768 KVKGNKQIA
-2777 EAIGIAGL
+2777 TAIGIAGL
-2785 ILLLLLLFFKRNV
+2785 ILLLLLLLFKRNV

-2824 VDEYLDGET
+2824 IDEYLDGET

-2848 KLDGKEIQ
+2848 KLDGKEIK

-2866 KIVYDDKP
+2866 KIDYDDKP
-2874 YELIL
+2874 YEIIL

>member
-13 LSTILIVILLFNV
+13 LSTILIVILLINV

-39 GQDKYNVLRVSN
+39 GQDKYNVLRVSD

-74 GSFDMSL
+74 GSFDISL

-102 ARVTDTNS
+102 ARVTYTNS

-118 TASNGSIRMLG
+118 TVSNGGIRMLG

-140 GDSST
+140 GDSSA
-145 SFGSELSIFKVYFY
+145 SFGKELSIFKVYFY

-182 STASSQTG
+182 PTASSQTG
-190 YKQRIAQDVDGT
+190 YKQRIAQDIDGT

-207 TDTKYLATEG
+207 TNTKYLATEG
-217 FAEKEKTVSSI
+217 FTEKEKSVNSI

-265 MTDSNVKITKPSTGK
+265 MTDSNVKITKPTTGK

-315 MTKVEYN
+315 MSKVEYN
-322 HGETFN
+322 HGETFD
-328 FTGLSLKAT
+328 FTGLALKAT
-337 KKSGATINLTP
+337 KKSGATINLTS

-415 VYKQGENLDLTGA
+415 IYKQGENLDLTGA

-468 LGTATASNTIDV
+468 LGTATASDTIDV

-501 GEALDLKGGKLDF
+501 GETLELKGGKLDF

-525 LTTDMVSGYS
+525 LTADMVSGYS

-569 ISVDN
+569 VSVDN

-713 NMVSGFDSSKENTKL
+713 NMVSGFDSSKENTNL

-739 TKTTTYNVS
+739 RKTTTYNVS
-748 VEDTVTAVSMK
+748 VEDQVTAIKIVQA
-759 NTPKTDYKYNEPL
+759 PKTGYKYNEEL
-772 DLSNG
+772 DASTG
-777 TITITKGS
+777 KIEITKGS
-785 GTKDI
+785 GTTTI
-790 AITKD
+790 PMTAS
-795 MVSGYDPTKLG
+795 MVTGYDKTKLG
-806 KQTLTITYG
+806 DQELTVTYG
-815 GKTTSYEVNVKDYV
+815 GKTEKYKVNVKDYV

-868 TPTALTESMVS
+868 TPTALTESMVA
-879 GYNKTKVTD
+879 GYNKTSVTN
-888 QTLTITYQDTDI
+888 QTLTVTYVDSDVT
-900 ASATNGQ
+900 SATRTQ
-907 QFKANL
+907 TFKTNL
-913 KVSLSNPTQSIVIK
+913 KVSLSNPTQSIAIK
-927 QKPTKT
+927 QNPTKT

-964 SSVEVTETDGSAV
+964 SSVKVTETDGSAV
-977 DLSKVTFGK
+977 DLSKVTFGE

-1054 VVSIKDSNVKVTGF
+1054 VVSITESNVKVTGF

-1081 SYTENGETKTTT
+1081 SYTENGETKTTK
-1093 YDVSIKDTVTAIKI
+1093 YDVSVKDTVTAVSMKN
-1107 SQTPKTNYKYNEEL
+1107 TPKTEYKYNEPL
-1121 DVSTGKIKITK
+1121 DLINGTISVTK
-1132 GSGTTTIPMTASMVT
+1132 GSGTKDIAITDNMVS
-1147 GYDKTKLGDQEL
+1147 GYAPTKLGKQ
-1159 TVTYGGKTEKYKVNV
+1159 TITITYGGKTTSYEVNV

-1181 SINPSSIT
+1181 SINPNAIT
-1189 GKYGTELEKII
+1189 GTYNDEIEKLI
-1200 NDNDIIYTVTYAK
+1200 NDNDISYTVTYAK
-1213 AGAKSPK
+1213 AGAKSPV
-1220 ALTESMVAGYNK
+1220 ALTESMVTGYNK
-1232 TSLTA
+1232 KSLTD
-1237 QNLTVTYTDQ
+1237 QNSTVTYTDQ

-1255 KTFTTNLSVKLEN
+1255 KTFTTNLSVKLKN
-1268 EISKVTITP
+1268 EISKVTITK

-1311 SATVTEKDG
+1311 SAVITEKDG
-1320 GAPNMSPTAAEY
+1320 GSLNMNPTISEY
-1332 GSGNT
+1332 GKD
-1337 VNKKLTFKYT
+1337 NKVSKTLTLKYT
-1347 ASNGVTGTVDYP
+1347 ANNGIIGTASYP
-1359 ITIKDYIKSIT
+1359 ITITNTIQSVAIET
-1370 MHTTPTKTKYNVND
+1370 LPTKVKYNVKET
-1384 LLDVTNGEI
+1384 LDTTGGRL
-1393 KIIRASGKAE
+1393 KITRATGTTE
-1403 IKELTEE
+1403 TIDITKE
-1410 MVSGFDSSKENT
+1410 MISGFDSSKENT
-1422 KLPLTVSY
+1422 KLPLTISY
-1430 TENGITKTTTYNVS
+1430 TENGVTKTTTFTIS
-1444 VEDTVTAVSMKNT
+1444 VEDPIISMEIKTT
-1457 PKTDY
+1457 PKTEY
-1462 KYNEPLDLSNGT
+1462 KYGEPLDLSNGI
-1474 ITITKGSGTKDIA
+1474 ITIVRPSG
-1487 ITKDMVSGYDP
+1487 P
-1498 TKLGKQTLTITYG
+1498 EEKQI
-1511 GKTTSYEV
+1511 
-1519 NVKDYV
+1519 
-1525 TGISITPNA
+1525 
-1534 ITGKYNS
+1534 
-1541 ELQNLI
+1541 
-1547 NDNNIMYT
+1547 
-1555 ITYAKAGAKT
+1555 
-1565 PTALTESMVSG
+1565 
-1576 YNKTKVTDQ
+1576 
-1585 TLTITY
+1585 
-1591 QDTDIASATNGQ
+1591 
-1603 QFKANLKVSLSNPTQ
+1603 
-1618 SIVIKQKPTKT
+1618 
-1629 EYGYGDT
+1629 
-1636 IDLSNGKITIT
+1636 
-1647 KANGDTEEKALTD
+1647 TEE
-1660 SSVEVTETD
+1660 
-1669 GSAVDLSKVTF
+1669 
-1680 GKDNTATKTIK
+1680 
-1691 VTYDGK
+1691 
-1697 DTTYQIKIT
+1697 
-1706 NKITGIKMHTTPKA
+1706 
-1720 QYNVNDALD
+1720 
-1729 LTTDGSNP
+1729 
-1737 GEILVTRQT
+1737 
-1746 GTPSVVSIKDSN
+1746 
-1758 VKVTGFDSSKENT
+1758 
-1771 KLPLTVSYTENGE
+1771 
-1784 TKTTTYDVSI
+1784 
-1794 KDTVTAIK
+1794 
-1802 ISQTPKTNYK
+1802 
-1812 YNEELDVSTG
+1812 
-1822 KIKITKGSGT
+1822 
-1832 TTIPMTASMVT
+1832 MVT
-1843 GYDKTKL
+1843 GYEPTKI
-1850 GDQELTVTY
+1850 GEQELTIKY
-1859 GGKTEK
+1859 GGQELK
-1865 YKVNVKDYV
+1865 YKVNVKDYI
-1874 TGISINP
+1874 TGI
-1881 SSITGKYGTELEKI
+1881 
-1895 INDND
+1895 
-1900 IIYTVTYAKA
+1900 
-1910 GAKSPKALTES
+1910 
-1921 MVAGYNK
+1921 
-1928 TSLTAQNLTVT
+1928 
-1939 YTDQDTNSYTNGKT
+1939 
-1953 FTTNLSVKLENEISK
+1953 
-1968 VTITPPTKTEYNHG
+1968 
-1982 DQIDLTGGKITVTYT
+1982 
-1997 DGTTKEEP
+1997 
-2005 ITSAIVTEKDG
+2005 
-2016 GAPNMSPTISEYGKG
+2016 
-2031 NTVNKTLTL
+2031 
-2040 KYTAE
+2040 
-2045 KGVTGT
+2045 
-2051 VDYQIKINDLIKTIE
+2051 
-2066 IKTTPTKTRYNVN
+2066 
-2079 EELDV
+2079 
-2084 TDGKINI
+2084 
-2091 TRLSGRTE
+2091 
-2099 IKEITKEMVSG
+2099 
-2110 FDSSKENREL
+2110 
-2120 PLTVS
+2120 
-2125 CTENGITKTTTYKV
+2125 
-2139 SVEDQITSMKIIQTP
+2139 
-2154 KTNYKYN
+2154 
-2161 EELDV
+2161 
-2166 STGKIEITKGSGTTT
+2166 
-2181 IPITPSMVTGYDK
+2181 
-2194 TKLGDQELTVTYGG
+2194 
-2208 KTEKYKVNV
+2208 
-2217 KDYVTGVILTP
+2217 ILTP

-2234 EYGEALELTGGN
+2234 EYGEALDLTGGN

-2253 GAATSPVALTDSK
+2253 GATTSQVALTDSQI
-2266 VTISGYNPKQEG
+2266 TISGYNPKQEG

-2299 NIQSIIMKNTPKTEY
+2299 NIQSIIMKTTPKTEY
-2314 KYGEPLNIAGG
+2314 KYGEPLNITGG

-2357 KITVTYKDKTTAYE
+2357 KITVTYKDKTTSYE

-2391 EIGEKIDLTG
+2391 KIGEKIDLTD

-2439 KVTYKGH
+2439 KVTYKGY
-2446 TKTFGITVI
+2446 TKSFGITVI
-2455 DQTSSMTIKTLPNKL
+2455 NQTSSMTIKTLPNKL
-2470 EYKYGESLDLT
+2470 EYKYGEQLDLT
-2481 GGTIEFKQGSETKII
+2481 GGTIEFKQGNETKIL
-2496 NITKDMITG
+2496 NITKDMVTG
-2505 YNSKKIGNQTLKV
+2505 YNSKKIGNQTLTV

-2536 KLELKK
+2536 KLKLEK
-2542 PEKKDYEY
+2542 PEKTDYEY

-2572 KIDITA
+2572 KTDMTA

-2613 KAISLNNEPNKI
+2613 KAISLNNEPNKV
-2625 NYKYG
+2625 NYKNG

-2646 GIYTIPVTDEMIS
+2646 GINTIPVTYEMIS

-2680 KFLVLVTEK
+2680 KFLVLVAEK

-2700 KQEEPKTEVI
+2700 KEEPKQEEIKQEEPKTEII

-2720 INNNTKEDKEEQPT
+2720 INNDTKEDKEEQPT
-2734 EEKVETP
+2734 EEKVEAP

-2746 NQKPNTEPT
+2746 NQKPNTEST
-2755 EEKETATLGVKDE
+2755 EEKETATLGVEDE
-2768 KIKGNKQIA
+2768 KVKGNKQIA
-2777 EAIGIAGL
+2777 TAIGIAGL
-2785 ILLLLLLFFKRNV
+2785 ILLLLLLLFKRNV

-2824 VDEYLDGET
+2824 IDEYLDGET

-2848 KLDGKEIQ
+2848 KLDGKEIK

-2874 YELIL
+2874 YEIIL

>member
-1 MENLEKTKITKI
+1 MEKIKITKI
-13 LSTILIVILLFNV
+13 LSTILVVMLLFNV
-26 FSPCLSFAAYKQD
+26 FLPCFNFAAYKQD

-51 ITKSSS
+51 ITKSTS

-81 SYDTSKFATARKD
+81 KYDTSKFGTARKD

-102 ARVTDTNS
+102 ARITETNS

-118 TASNGSIRMLG
+118 TVSDGSIRMLG
-129 TTTDWWCATDD
+129 TTTDWWCAKDD
-140 GDSST
+140 GDSSA

-159 LLDPSQWKLD
+159 LLDSSQWKLD

-182 STASSQTG
+182 PTASSQTG

-202 SPTYI
+202 TPTYI
-207 TDTKYLATEG
+207 TNTKYLATEG
-217 FAEKEKTVSSI
+217 FAEREKTVSSI

-241 DDTIN
+241 GDTIN

-252 KVTYDDNSTEDIS
+252 KVTYDDNSIEDIS

-288 TISYKGK
+288 TISYKEK

-310 AVATP
+310 AVTTP
-315 MTKVEYN
+315 MNKVEYN
-322 HGETFN
+322 HGETFD
-328 FTGLSLKAT
+328 FTGLALKAT
-337 KKSGATINLTP
+337 KKSGATVNLTP

-376 PVSGIQK
+376 PIRGIQK

-501 GEALDLKGGKLDF
+501 GEALDLKGGKLNF
-514 TWKSGNMTNAS
+514 TWKSGNMTNTS

-549 AKYTLSDGNTV
+549 AKYTLSDGNTL

-569 ISVDN
+569 VNVDN
-574 EAKSIEITPPSKTQY
+574 EAQSIEITPPSKMQY
-589 NYGSKLDLAGGK
+589 NYGSKLDLTGGK
-601 ISVKYADGT
+601 ILVTYADGT
-610 TENVTMTADM
+610 TRNVTMTADM
-620 ITEDDGSTVNMS
+620 ITENDGSAVNMS
-632 PDVTSFVDNKYSKT
+632 PDVTIFVDNKDSKT

-660 NYPITIINDIKSIAM
+660 NYPITIINDIKSITM
-675 HTTPTKTKYNV
+675 HTIPTKTKYNV
-686 NDTLDVTNGEIKI
+686 NDSLDVTNGEIKI
-699 VRAVGNPEI
+699 SRAVGNPEI
-708 KTITS
+708 KAITG
-713 NMVSGFDSSKENTKL
+713 NMVTGFNSSKENKAL

-748 VEDTVTAVSMK
+748 VEDQVTAVK
-759 NTPKTDYKYNEPL
+759 IAQTPKTNYKYNEEL
-772 DLSNG
+772 DVSTG
-777 TITITKGS
+777 KIEITKGS
-785 GTKDI
+785 GTTTI
-790 AITKD
+790 PMTTS
-795 MVSGYDPTKLG
+795 MVTGYDKTKLG
-806 KQTLTITYG
+806 DQELTVTYG
-815 GKTTSYEVNVKDYV
+815 GKTEKYKVNVKDYV
-829 TGISITPNAI
+829 TGISITPNAITGTYNDELGTLINDNDIIYTVTYAKAGVQTPVALTENMVTGYNKTSLTAQNLTVTYTDQDTNSYTNGRTFTTNLSVRLENEISKVTITPPTKTEYNHGDQIDLTGGKITVTYTDGTTKEEPITSATVTEKDGGAPNMSPAAAEYGSKNTVNKTLTFKYTSPNGVTGTVNYPIIIKDYIKSITMHTTPTKTKYNVNDLLDVTNGEIKIIRASGKAEIKELTEEMVSGFDSSKENTKLPLTVSYTENEITKTTTYNVSVEDQVTAIRISQTPKTSYKYNEELDVSTGKIEITKGSGTTTIPMTPSMVTGYDKTKLGDQELTVTYGGKTEKYKVNVKDYVTGISITPNEI

-868 TPTALTESMVS
+868 TPTALTESMVA
-879 GYNKTKVTD
+879 GYNKTSVTN
-888 QTLTITYQDTDI
+888 QTLTVTYVDSDVT
-900 ASATNGQ
+900 SATKTQ
-907 QFKANL
+907 TFKTNL
-913 KVSLSNPTQSIVIK
+913 KVSLSNPTQSIAIK
-927 QKPTKT
+927 QNPTKT

-964 SSVEVTETDGSAV
+964 SSVKVTETDGSAV

-1054 VVSIKDSNVKVTGF
+1054 IVSIKNSNVKVTGF

-1093 YDVSIKDTVTAIKI
+1093 YDVLIK
-1107 SQTPKTNYKYNEEL
+1107 
-1121 DVSTGKIKITK
+1121 
-1132 GSGTTTIPMTASMVT
+1132 
-1147 GYDKTKLGDQEL
+1147 
-1159 TVTYGGKTEKYKVNV
+1159 
-1174 KDYVTGI
+1174 
-1181 SINPSSIT
+1181 
-1189 GKYGTELEKII
+1189 
-1200 NDNDIIYTVTYAK
+1200 
-1213 AGAKSPK
+1213 
-1220 ALTESMVAGYNK
+1220 
-1232 TSLTA
+1232 
-1237 QNLTVTYTDQ
+1237 
-1247 DTNSYTNG
+1247 
-1255 KTFTTNLSVKLEN
+1255 
-1268 EISKVTITP
+1268 
-1277 PTKTEYNHGDQID
+1277 
-1290 LTGGKITVTYTDGT
+1290 
-1304 TKEEPIT
+1304 
-1311 SATVTEKDG
+1311 
-1320 GAPNMSPTAAEY
+1320 
-1332 GSGNT
+1332 
-1337 VNKKLTFKYT
+1337 
-1347 ASNGVTGTVDYP
+1347 
-1359 ITIKDYIKSIT
+1359 
-1370 MHTTPTKTKYNVND
+1370 
-1384 LLDVTNGEI
+1384 
-1393 KIIRASGKAE
+1393 
-1403 IKELTEE
+1403 
-1410 MVSGFDSSKENT
+1410 
-1422 KLPLTVSY
+1422 
-1430 TENGITKTTTYNVS
+1430 
-1444 VEDTVTAVSMKNT
+1444 DTVTAVSMKNT

-1487 ITKDMVSGYDP
+1487 VTDNMVSGYDP
-1498 TKLGKQTLTITYG
+1498 TKLGKQTITVSYG

-1534 ITGKYNS
+1534 ITGTYND
-1541 ELQNLI
+1541 EL
-1547 NDNNIMYT
+1547 
-1555 ITYAKAGAKT
+1555 G
-1565 PTALTESMVSG
+1565 
-1576 YNKTKVTDQ
+1576 
-1585 TLTITY
+1585 TL
-1591 QDTDIASATNGQ
+1591 
-1603 QFKANLKVSLSNPTQ
+1603 
-1618 SIVIKQKPTKT
+1618 
-1629 EYGYGDT
+1629 
-1636 IDLSNGKITIT
+1636 
-1647 KANGDTEEKALTD
+1647 
-1660 SSVEVTETD
+1660 
-1669 GSAVDLSKVTF
+1669 
-1680 GKDNTATKTIK
+1680 
-1691 VTYDGK
+1691 
-1697 DTTYQIKIT
+1697 
-1706 NKITGIKMHTTPKA
+1706 
-1720 QYNVNDALD
+1720 
-1729 LTTDGSNP
+1729 
-1737 GEILVTRQT
+1737 
-1746 GTPSVVSIKDSN
+1746 
-1758 VKVTGFDSSKENT
+1758 
-1771 KLPLTVSYTENGE
+1771 
-1784 TKTTTYDVSI
+1784 
-1794 KDTVTAIK
+1794 
-1802 ISQTPKTNYK
+1802 
-1812 YNEELDVSTG
+1812 
-1822 KIKITKGSGT
+1822 
-1832 TTIPMTASMVT
+1832 
-1843 GYDKTKL
+1843 
-1850 GDQELTVTY
+1850 
-1859 GGKTEK
+1859 
-1865 YKVNVKDYV
+1865 
-1874 TGISINP
+1874 
-1881 SSITGKYGTELEKI
+1881 

-1910 GAKSPKALTES
+1910 GVQTPVALTEN
-1921 MVAGYNK
+1921 MVTGYNK

-1939 YTDQDTNSYTNGKT
+1939 YTDQDTNSYTNGKS
-1953 FTTNLSVKLENEISK
+1953 FTTNLSVKLENEVSK
-1968 VTITPPTKTEYNHG
+1968 VTIIPPTKTEYNHG

-2005 ITSAIVTEKDG
+2005 ITSAVITEKDG
-2016 GAPNMSPTISEYGKG
+2016 GSLNMNPTISEYGKD
-2031 NTVNKTLTL
+2031 NKVSKTLTL
-2040 KYTAE
+2040 KYTANNGIIGTASYPITITNTIQSVAIE
-2045 KGVTGT
+2045 TLPTKVKYNVKETLDTTGGRLKITRATGT
-2051 VDYQIKINDLIKTIE
+2051 TETI
-2066 IKTTPTKTRYNVN
+2066 
-2079 EELDV
+2079 D
-2084 TDGKINI
+2084 
-2091 TRLSGRTE
+2091 
-2099 IKEITKEMVSG
+2099 ITKEMISG
-2110 FDSSKENREL
+2110 FDSSKENTKL
-2120 PLTVS
+2120 PLTIS
-2125 CTENGITKTTTYKV
+2125 YTENGVTKTTTFTI
-2139 SVEDQITSMKIIQTP
+2139 SVEDPIISMEIKTTP
-2154 KTNYKYN
+2154 KTEYKYGEPLDLSN
-2161 EELDV
+2161 GIITIVRPSGPEE
-2166 STGKIEITKGSGTTT
+2166 KQITEE
-2181 IPITPSMVTGYDK
+2181 MVTGYEP
-2194 TKLGDQELTVTYGG
+2194 TKIGEQELTIKYGG
-2208 KTEKYKVNV
+2208 QELKYKVNV
-2217 KDYVTGVILTP
+2217 KDYITGIILTP

-2234 EYGEALELTGGN
+2234 EYGEDLDLTGGN

-2253 GAATSPVALTDSK
+2253 GVATSPVALTDSK

-2278 AQTIDVIYKGQKEQ
+2278 AQTIDVMYKGQKEQ

-2299 NIQSIIMKNTPKTEY
+2299 NIQSIIMKTTPKTEY

-2357 KITVTYKDKTTAYE
+2357 KITVTYKDKTTSYE

-2391 EIGEKIDLTG
+2391 KIGEKIDLTG
-2401 GKVKPIMASKTATTP
+2401 GKVKPIMASKTPTTP
-2416 VAMTNSEVQIE
+2416 VAMTNSKVQIE

-2439 KVTYKGH
+2439 KVTYKGY
-2446 TKTFGITVI
+2446 TKSFGITVI
-2455 DQTSSMTIKTLPNKL
+2455 NQTSSMTIKTLPNKL
-2470 EYKYGESLDLT
+2470 EYKYGEQLDLT
-2481 GGTIEFKQGSETKII
+2481 GGTIEFKQGNETKIL
-2496 NITKDMITG
+2496 NITKDMVTG
-2505 YNSKKIGNQTLKV
+2505 YNPKKIGNQTLTV
-2518 TYEGLTQEFI
+2518 TYEGLSQEFI

-2536 KLELKK
+2536 RLEVKK
-2542 PEKKDYEY
+2542 PEKTDYEY

-2561 SIITASGKVDE
+2561 LIITASGKVDE
-2572 KIDITA
+2572 KVDITA
-2578 SMISGYDKTKEG
+2578 YMISGYDKTKEG

-2625 NYKYG
+2625 NYKNG

-2646 GIYTIPVTDEMIS
+2646 GINTIPVTDNMIS

-2680 KFLVLVTEK
+2680 KFSVLVTEK
-2689 EEVKEPEQEEI
+2689 EEVKEPEKEEIKEEPKQEEI
-2700 KQEEPKTEVI
+2700 KQEEPKTEII

-2720 INNNTKEDKEEQPT
+2720 INNNTKEDKEGQPT
-2734 EEKVETP
+2734 EEKVEPP

-2755 EEKETATLGVKDE
+2755 EEKETATLGVEDE
-2768 KIKGNKQIA
+2768 KVKGNKQIA
-2777 EAIGIAGL
+2777 AVIGIAGL
-2785 ILLLLLLFFKRNV
+2785 ILLLLLLLFKRNV

-2806 EFVLGGIDKLTK
+2806 EFVLGGVDKLTK

-2824 VDEYLDGET
+2824 IDEYLDGET

-2874 YELIL
+2874 YEIIL

>member
-13 LSTILIVILLFNV
+13 LSTILIVILLINV

-39 GQDKYNVLRVSN
+39 GQDKYNVLRVSD

-74 GSFDMSL
+74 GSFDISL

-102 ARVTDTNS
+102 ARVTYTNS

-118 TASNGSIRMLG
+118 TVSNGGIRMLG

-140 GDSST
+140 GDSSA
-145 SFGSELSIFKVYFY
+145 SFGKELSIFKVYFY

-182 STASSQTG
+182 PTASSQTG

-207 TDTKYLATEG
+207 TDVKYLATEG

-265 MTDSNVKITKPSTGK
+265 MTDSNVKITKPTTGK

-315 MTKVEYN
+315 MSKVEYN
-322 HGETFN
+322 HGETFD
-328 FTGLSLKAT
+328 FTGLALKAT

-415 VYKQGENLDLTGA
+415 IYKQGENLDLTGA

-501 GEALDLKGGKLDF
+501 GEALDLKAGKLDF

-525 LTTDMVSGYS
+525 LTADMVSGYS

-569 ISVDN
+569 VSVDN

-601 ISVKYADGT
+601 ISVRYADGT

-646 LKISYTEDEATKTV
+646 LKILYTEDEATKTV

-713 NMVSGFDSSKENTKL
+713 NMVSGFDSSKENTNL

-739 TKTTTYNVS
+739 RKTTTYNVS
-748 VEDTVTAVSMK
+748 VEDQVTAIRI
-759 NTPKTDYKYNEPL
+759 NQTPKTSYKYNENL
-772 DLSNG
+772 DVSTG
-777 TITITKGS
+777 KIEITKGS
-785 GTKDI
+785 GTTTI
-790 AITKD
+790 PMTAS
-795 MVSGYDPTKLG
+795 MVTGYDKTKLG
-806 KQTLTITYG
+806 DQELTVTYG
-815 GKTTSYEVNVKDYV
+815 GKTEKYKVNVKDYV
-829 TGISITPNAI
+829 TGISITPNAITGTYNDELGTLINDNDITYTVTYAKAGAKSPKALTESMVAGYNKTSLTDQNSTVTYTDQDANSYTNGKTFTTNLSVRLENEISKVTITPPTKTEYNHGDQIDLTGGKITVTYTDGTTKEDPITSATVTEKDGGAPNMSPTAAEYGSKNTVNKTLTFKYTSPNGVTGTVNYPIIIKDYIKSITMHTTPTKTKYNVNDLLDVTNGEIKIIRASGKAEIKELTEEMVSGFDSSKENTKLPLTVSYTENEITKTTTYNVSVEDQVTAVSMKNTPKTNYKYNEELDVSTGKIEITKGSGTTTIPMTASMVTGYDKTKLGDQELTVTYGGKTEKYKVNVKDYVTGISITPNEI

-853 NNIMYTITYAKAGAK
+853 NNIMYTIAYAKAGAK
-868 TPTALTESMVS
+868 TPTALTESMVA
-879 GYNKTKVTD
+879 GYNKTSVTN
-888 QTLTITYQDTDI
+888 QTLTVTYVDSDVT
-900 ASATNGQ
+900 SATRTQ
-907 QFKANL
+907 TFKTNL
-913 KVSLSNPTQSIVIK
+913 KVSLSNPTQSIAIK
-927 QKPTKT
+927 QNPTKT

-964 SSVEVTETDGSAV
+964 SSVKVTETDGSTV
-977 DLSKVTFGK
+977 DLSKVTFGE

-1054 VVSIKDSNVKVTGF
+1054 VVSITESNVKVTGF

-1093 YDVSIKDTVTAIKI
+1093 YDVSIKDTVTAVSMKN
-1107 SQTPKTNYKYNEEL
+1107 TPKTEYKYNEPL
-1121 DVSTGKIKITK
+1121 DLINGTISVTK
-1132 GSGTTTIPMTASMVT
+1132 GSGTKDIAITDNMVS
-1147 GYDKTKLGDQEL
+1147 GYDPTKLGKQ
-1159 TVTYGGKTEKYKVNV
+1159 TIIITYGGKTTSYEVNV

-1181 SINPSSIT
+1181 SINPNAIT
-1189 GKYGTELEKII
+1189 GTYNDELGTLID
-1200 NDNDIIYTVTYAK
+1200 DNDITYTVTYAK

-1232 TSLTA
+1232 TSLTD
-1237 QNLTVTYTDQ
+1237 QNSTVTYTDQ

-1255 KTFTTNLSVKLEN
+1255 KTFTTNLSVKLKN
-1268 EISKVTITP
+1268 EISKVTITK

-1311 SATVTEKDG
+1311 SAVITEKDG
-1320 GAPNMSPTAAEY
+1320 GSLNMNPTISEY
-1332 GSGNT
+1332 GKD
-1337 VNKKLTFKYT
+1337 NKVSKTLTLKYT
-1347 ASNGVTGTVDYP
+1347 ANNGIIGTASYP
-1359 ITIKDYIKSIT
+1359 ITITNTIQSVAIET
-1370 MHTTPTKTKYNVND
+1370 LPTKVKYNVKET
-1384 LLDVTNGEI
+1384 LDTTGGRL
-1393 KIIRASGKAE
+1393 KITRATGTTE
-1403 IKELTEE
+1403 TIDITKE
-1410 MVSGFDSSKENT
+1410 MISGFDSSKENT
-1422 KLPLTVSY
+1422 KLPLTISY
-1430 TENGITKTTTYNVS
+1430 TENGVTKTTTFTIS
-1444 VEDTVTAVSMKNT
+1444 VEDPIISMEIKTT
-1457 PKTDY
+1457 PKTEY
-1462 KYNEPLDLSNGT
+1462 KYGEPLDLSNGI
-1474 ITITKGSGTKDIA
+1474 ITIVRPSG
-1487 ITKDMVSGYDP
+1487 P
-1498 TKLGKQTLTITYG
+1498 EEKQI
-1511 GKTTSYEV
+1511 
-1519 NVKDYV
+1519 
-1525 TGISITPNA
+1525 
-1534 ITGKYNS
+1534 
-1541 ELQNLI
+1541 
-1547 NDNNIMYT
+1547 
-1555 ITYAKAGAKT
+1555 
-1565 PTALTESMVSG
+1565 
-1576 YNKTKVTDQ
+1576 
-1585 TLTITY
+1585 
-1591 QDTDIASATNGQ
+1591 
-1603 QFKANLKVSLSNPTQ
+1603 
-1618 SIVIKQKPTKT
+1618 
-1629 EYGYGDT
+1629 
-1636 IDLSNGKITIT
+1636 
-1647 KANGDTEEKALTD
+1647 TEE
-1660 SSVEVTETD
+1660 
-1669 GSAVDLSKVTF
+1669 
-1680 GKDNTATKTIK
+1680 
-1691 VTYDGK
+1691 
-1697 DTTYQIKIT
+1697 
-1706 NKITGIKMHTTPKA
+1706 
-1720 QYNVNDALD
+1720 
-1729 LTTDGSNP
+1729 
-1737 GEILVTRQT
+1737 
-1746 GTPSVVSIKDSN
+1746 
-1758 VKVTGFDSSKENT
+1758 
-1771 KLPLTVSYTENGE
+1771 
-1784 TKTTTYDVSI
+1784 
-1794 KDTVTAIK
+1794 
-1802 ISQTPKTNYK
+1802 
-1812 YNEELDVSTG
+1812 
-1822 KIKITKGSGT
+1822 
-1832 TTIPMTASMVT
+1832 MVT
-1843 GYDKTKL
+1843 GYEPTKI
-1850 GDQELTVTY
+1850 GEQELTIKY
-1859 GGKTEK
+1859 GGQELK
-1865 YKVNVKDYV
+1865 YKVNVKDYI
-1874 TGISINP
+1874 TGI
-1881 SSITGKYGTELEKI
+1881 
-1895 INDND
+1895 
-1900 IIYTVTYAKA
+1900 
-1910 GAKSPKALTES
+1910 
-1921 MVAGYNK
+1921 
-1928 TSLTAQNLTVT
+1928 
-1939 YTDQDTNSYTNGKT
+1939 
-1953 FTTNLSVKLENEISK
+1953 
-1968 VTITPPTKTEYNHG
+1968 
-1982 DQIDLTGGKITVTYT
+1982 
-1997 DGTTKEEP
+1997 
-2005 ITSAIVTEKDG
+2005 
-2016 GAPNMSPTISEYGKG
+2016 
-2031 NTVNKTLTL
+2031 
-2040 KYTAE
+2040 
-2045 KGVTGT
+2045 
-2051 VDYQIKINDLIKTIE
+2051 
-2066 IKTTPTKTRYNVN
+2066 
-2079 EELDV
+2079 
-2084 TDGKINI
+2084 
-2091 TRLSGRTE
+2091 
-2099 IKEITKEMVSG
+2099 
-2110 FDSSKENREL
+2110 
-2120 PLTVS
+2120 
-2125 CTENGITKTTTYKV
+2125 
-2139 SVEDQITSMKIIQTP
+2139 
-2154 KTNYKYN
+2154 
-2161 EELDV
+2161 
-2166 STGKIEITKGSGTTT
+2166 
-2181 IPITPSMVTGYDK
+2181 
-2194 TKLGDQELTVTYGG
+2194 
-2208 KTEKYKVNV
+2208 
-2217 KDYVTGVILTP
+2217 ILTP

-2234 EYGEALELTGGN
+2234 EYGEALDLTGGN

-2253 GAATSPVALTDSK
+2253 GATTSQVALTDSQI
-2266 VTISGYNPKQEG
+2266 TISGYNPKQEG
-2278 AQTIDVIYKGQKEQ
+2278 AQTLDVIYKGQKEQ

-2299 NIQSIIMKNTPKTEY
+2299 NIQSIIMKTTPKTEY
-2314 KYGEPLNIAGG
+2314 KYGEPLNITGG

-2357 KITVTYKDKTTAYE
+2357 KITVTYKDKTTSYE

-2391 EIGEKIDLTG
+2391 KIGEKIDLTD

-2439 KVTYKGH
+2439 KVTYKGY
-2446 TKTFGITVI
+2446 TKSFGITVI
-2455 DQTSSMTIKTLPNKL
+2455 NQTSSMTIKTLPNKL
-2470 EYKYGESLDLT
+2470 EYKYGEQLDLT
-2481 GGTIEFKQGSETKII
+2481 GGTIEFKQGNETKIL
-2496 NITKDMITG
+2496 NITKDMVTG
-2505 YNSKKIGNQTLKV
+2505 YNSKKIGNQTLTV

-2536 KLELKK
+2536 KLKLEK
-2542 PEKKDYEY
+2542 PEKTDYEY

-2572 KIDITA
+2572 KTDMTA

-2613 KAISLNNEPNKI
+2613 KAISLNNEPNKV
-2625 NYKYG
+2625 NYKNG

-2646 GIYTIPVTDEMIS
+2646 GINTIPVTYEMIS

-2680 KFLVLVTEK
+2680 KFLVLVAEK

-2700 KQEEPKTEVI
+2700 KEEPKQEEIKQEEPKTEII

-2720 INNNTKEDKEEQPT
+2720 INNDTKEDKEEQPT
-2734 EEKVETP
+2734 EEKVEAP

-2746 NQKPNTEPT
+2746 NQKPNTEST
-2755 EEKETATLGVKDE
+2755 EEKETATLGVEDE
-2768 KIKGNKQIA
+2768 KVKGNKQIA
-2777 EAIGIAGL
+2777 TAIGIAGL
-2785 ILLLLLLFFKRNV
+2785 ILLLLLLLFKRNV

-2824 VDEYLDGET
+2824 IDEYLDGET

-2848 KLDGKEIQ
+2848 KLDGKEIK

-2866 KIVYDDKP
+2866 KIDYDDKP
-2874 YELIL
+2874 YEIIL

>member
-13 LSTILIVILLFNV
+13 LSTILIVILLINV

-39 GQDKYNVLRVSN
+39 GQDKYNVLRVSD

-74 GSFDMSL
+74 GSFDISL

-102 ARVTDTNS
+102 ARVTYTNS

-118 TASNGSIRMLG
+118 TVSNGGIRMLG
-129 TTTDWWCATDD
+129 TTTDWWRATDD
-140 GDSST
+140 GDSSA

-159 LLDPSQWKLD
+159 ILDPSQWKLD

-182 STASSQTG
+182 PTASSQTG
-190 YKQRIAQDVDGT
+190 YKQRIAQDIDGT

-207 TDTKYLATEG
+207 TNTKYLATEG
-217 FAEKEKTVSSI
+217 FAEKEKSVNSI

-265 MTDSNVKITKPSTGK
+265 MTDSNVKITKPTTGK

-315 MTKVEYN
+315 MSKVEYN
-322 HGETFN
+322 HGETFD
-328 FTGLSLKAT
+328 FTGLALKAT

-415 VYKQGENLDLTGA
+415 IYKQGENLDLTGA

-487 NSTLVKPSKTSYKY
+487 NSTLVKPSKASYKY
-501 GEALDLKGGKLDF
+501 GEALDLKAGKLDF

-525 LTTDMVSGYS
+525 LTADMVSGYS

-569 ISVDN
+569 VSVDN

-660 NYPITIINDIKSIAM
+660 NYPITIVNDIKSIAM

-713 NMVSGFDSSKENTKL
+713 NMVSGFDSSKENTNLPLTVSYTENGIRKTTTYNVSVEDQVTAIKIVQAPKTGYKYNEELDASTGKIEITKGSGTTTIPMTASMVTGYDKTKLGDQELTVTYGGKTEKYKVNVKDYVTGISITLNAITGTYNDELGTLINDNDITYTVTYAKAGAKSPKALTESMVAGYNKTSLTAQNLTVTYTDQDTNSYTNGKTFTTNLSVKLENEISKVTITPPTKTEYNHGEQIDLTGGKITVTYTDGTTKEEPITSATVTEKDGGAPNMSPTAAEYGSKNTVNKTLTFKYTSPNGVTGTVNYPIIIKDYIKSITMHTTPTKTKYNVNDLLDVTNGEIKIIRASGKAEIKELTEEMVSGFDSSKENTKL
-728 PLTVSYTENGI
+728 PLTVSYTENEI

-748 VEDTVTAVSMK
+748 VEDQVTAIRISQ
-759 NTPKTDYKYNEPL
+759 TPKTSYKYNEEL
-772 DLSNG
+772 DVSTG
-777 TITITKGS
+777 KIEITKGS
-785 GTKDI
+785 GTTTI
-790 AITKD
+790 PMTAS
-795 MVSGYDPTKLG
+795 MVTGYDKTKLG
-806 KQTLTITYG
+806 DQELTVTYG
-815 GKTTSYEVNVKDYV
+815 GRTEKYTVNVKDYV
-829 TGISITPNAI
+829 TGISITPNEI

-868 TPTALTESMVS
+868 TPTALTESMVA
-879 GYNKTKVTD
+879 GYNKTSVTN
-888 QTLTITYQDTDI
+888 QILTVTYVDSDVT
-900 ASATNGQ
+900 SATKTQ
-907 QFKANL
+907 TFKTNL
-913 KVSLSNPTQSIVIK
+913 KVSLSNPTQSIAIK
-927 QKPTKT
+927 QNPTKT

-964 SSVEVTETDGSAV
+964 SSVKVTETDGSAV

-1054 VVSIKDSNVKVTGF
+1054 VVSITESNVKVTGF

-1081 SYTENGETKTTT
+1081 SYTENGETKTTK
-1093 YDVSIKDTVTAIKI
+1093 YDVSVKDTVTAVSMKN
-1107 SQTPKTNYKYNEEL
+1107 TPKTEYKYNEPL
-1121 DVSTGKIKITK
+1121 DLINGTISVTK
-1132 GSGTTTIPMTASMVT
+1132 GSGTKDIAITDNMVS
-1147 GYDKTKLGDQEL
+1147 GYAPTKLGKQ
-1159 TVTYGGKTEKYKVNV
+1159 TITITYGGKTTSYEVNV

-1181 SINPSSIT
+1181 SINPNAIT
-1189 GKYGTELEKII
+1189 GTYNDEIEKLI
-1200 NDNDIIYTVTYAK
+1200 NDNDISYTVTYAK
-1213 AGAKSPK
+1213 AGAKSPV
-1220 ALTESMVAGYNK
+1220 ALTESMVTGYNK
-1232 TSLTA
+1232 KSLTD
-1237 QNLTVTYTDQ
+1237 QNSTVTYTDQ

-1255 KTFTTNLSVKLEN
+1255 KTFTTNLSVKLKN
-1268 EISKVTITP
+1268 EISKVTITK

-1311 SATVTEKDG
+1311 SAVITEKDG
-1320 GAPNMSPTAAEY
+1320 GSLNMNPTISEY
-1332 GSGNT
+1332 GKD
-1337 VNKKLTFKYT
+1337 NKVSKTLTLKYT
-1347 ASNGVTGTVDYP
+1347 ANNGIIGTASYP
-1359 ITIKDYIKSIT
+1359 ITITNTIQSVAIET
-1370 MHTTPTKTKYNVND
+1370 LPTKVKYNVKET
-1384 LLDVTNGEI
+1384 LDTTGGRL
-1393 KIIRASGKAE
+1393 KITRATGTTE
-1403 IKELTEE
+1403 TIDITKE
-1410 MVSGFDSSKENT
+1410 MISGFDSSKENT
-1422 KLPLTVSY
+1422 KLPLTISY
-1430 TENGITKTTTYNVS
+1430 TENGVTKTTTFTIS
-1444 VEDTVTAVSMKNT
+1444 VEDPIISMEIKTT
-1457 PKTDY
+1457 PKTEY
-1462 KYNEPLDLSNGT
+1462 KYGETLDLSNGI
-1474 ITITKGSGTKDIA
+1474 ITIVRPSG
-1487 ITKDMVSGYDP
+1487 P
-1498 TKLGKQTLTITYG
+1498 EEKQI
-1511 GKTTSYEV
+1511 
-1519 NVKDYV
+1519 
-1525 TGISITPNA
+1525 
-1534 ITGKYNS
+1534 
-1541 ELQNLI
+1541 
-1547 NDNNIMYT
+1547 
-1555 ITYAKAGAKT
+1555 
-1565 PTALTESMVSG
+1565 
-1576 YNKTKVTDQ
+1576 
-1585 TLTITY
+1585 
-1591 QDTDIASATNGQ
+1591 
-1603 QFKANLKVSLSNPTQ
+1603 
-1618 SIVIKQKPTKT
+1618 
-1629 EYGYGDT
+1629 
-1636 IDLSNGKITIT
+1636 
-1647 KANGDTEEKALTD
+1647 TEE
-1660 SSVEVTETD
+1660 
-1669 GSAVDLSKVTF
+1669 
-1680 GKDNTATKTIK
+1680 
-1691 VTYDGK
+1691 
-1697 DTTYQIKIT
+1697 
-1706 NKITGIKMHTTPKA
+1706 
-1720 QYNVNDALD
+1720 
-1729 LTTDGSNP
+1729 
-1737 GEILVTRQT
+1737 
-1746 GTPSVVSIKDSN
+1746 
-1758 VKVTGFDSSKENT
+1758 
-1771 KLPLTVSYTENGE
+1771 
-1784 TKTTTYDVSI
+1784 
-1794 KDTVTAIK
+1794 
-1802 ISQTPKTNYK
+1802 
-1812 YNEELDVSTG
+1812 
-1822 KIKITKGSGT
+1822 
-1832 TTIPMTASMVT
+1832 MVT
-1843 GYDKTKL
+1843 GYEPTKI
-1850 GDQELTVTY
+1850 GEQELTIKY
-1859 GGKTEK
+1859 GGQELK
-1865 YKVNVKDYV
+1865 YKVNVKDYI
-1874 TGISINP
+1874 TGI
-1881 SSITGKYGTELEKI
+1881 
-1895 INDND
+1895 
-1900 IIYTVTYAKA
+1900 
-1910 GAKSPKALTES
+1910 
-1921 MVAGYNK
+1921 
-1928 TSLTAQNLTVT
+1928 
-1939 YTDQDTNSYTNGKT
+1939 
-1953 FTTNLSVKLENEISK
+1953 
-1968 VTITPPTKTEYNHG
+1968 
-1982 DQIDLTGGKITVTYT
+1982 
-1997 DGTTKEEP
+1997 
-2005 ITSAIVTEKDG
+2005 
-2016 GAPNMSPTISEYGKG
+2016 
-2031 NTVNKTLTL
+2031 
-2040 KYTAE
+2040 
-2045 KGVTGT
+2045 
-2051 VDYQIKINDLIKTIE
+2051 
-2066 IKTTPTKTRYNVN
+2066 
-2079 EELDV
+2079 
-2084 TDGKINI
+2084 
-2091 TRLSGRTE
+2091 
-2099 IKEITKEMVSG
+2099 
-2110 FDSSKENREL
+2110 
-2120 PLTVS
+2120 
-2125 CTENGITKTTTYKV
+2125 
-2139 SVEDQITSMKIIQTP
+2139 
-2154 KTNYKYN
+2154 
-2161 EELDV
+2161 
-2166 STGKIEITKGSGTTT
+2166 
-2181 IPITPSMVTGYDK
+2181 
-2194 TKLGDQELTVTYGG
+2194 
-2208 KTEKYKVNV
+2208 
-2217 KDYVTGVILTP
+2217 ILTP

-2234 EYGEALELTGGN
+2234 EYGEALDLTGGN

-2253 GAATSPVALTDSK
+2253 GATTSQVALTDSQI
-2266 VTISGYNPKQEG
+2266 TISGYNPKQEG

-2299 NIQSIIMKNTPKTEY
+2299 NIQSIIMKTTPKTEY
-2314 KYGEPLNIAGG
+2314 KYGEPLNITGG

-2357 KITVTYKDKTTAYE
+2357 KITVTYKDKTTSYE

-2391 EIGEKIDLTG
+2391 KIGEKIDLTD

-2439 KVTYKGH
+2439 KVTYKGY
-2446 TKTFGITVI
+2446 TKSFGITVI
-2455 DQTSSMTIKTLPNKL
+2455 NQTSSMTIKTLPNKL
-2470 EYKYGESLDLT
+2470 EYKYGEQLDLT
-2481 GGTIEFKQGSETKII
+2481 GGTIEFKQGNETKIL
-2496 NITKDMITG
+2496 NITKDMVTG
-2505 YNSKKIGNQTLKV
+2505 YNSKKIGNQTLTV

-2536 KLELKK
+2536 KLKLEK
-2542 PEKKDYEY
+2542 PEKTDYEY

-2572 KIDITA
+2572 KTDMTA

-2613 KAISLNNEPNKI
+2613 KAISLNNEPNKV
-2625 NYKYG
+2625 NYKNG

-2646 GIYTIPVTDEMIS
+2646 GINTIPVTYEMIS

-2680 KFLVLVTEK
+2680 KFLVLVAEK
-2689 EEVKEPEQEEI
+2689 EEVKEPEREEIKEEPKQEEI
-2700 KQEEPKTEVI
+2700 KQEEPKTEII

-2720 INNNTKEDKEEQPT
+2720 INNDTKEDKEEQPT
-2734 EEKVETP
+2734 EEKVEAP

-2746 NQKPNTEPT
+2746 NQKPNTEST
-2755 EEKETATLGVKDE
+2755 EEKETATLGVEDE
-2768 KIKGNKQIA
+2768 KVKGNKQIA
-2777 EAIGIAGL
+2777 TAIGIAGL
-2785 ILLLLLLFFKRNV
+2785 ILLLLLLLFKRNV

-2824 VDEYLDGET
+2824 IDEYLDGET

-2848 KLDGKEIQ
+2848 KLDGKEIK

-2866 KIVYDDKP
+2866 KIDYDDKP
-2874 YELIL
+2874 YEIIL

>member
-39 GQDKYNVLRVSN
+39 GQDKYNILRVSN

-102 ARVTDTNS
+102 ARVTNTNS

-118 TASNGSIRMLG
+118 TVSNGSIRMLG

-182 STASSQTG
+182 PTASSQTG

-207 TDTKYLATEG
+207 TDVKYLATEG

-252 KVTYDDNSTEDIS
+252 KVTYDDNSIEDIS
-265 MTDSNVKITKPSTGK
+265 MKDSNVKITKPSTGK

-315 MTKVEYN
+315 MNKVEYN
-322 HGETFN
+322 HGETFD

-337 KKSGATINLTP
+337 KKSGATINLNS

-501 GEALDLKGGKLDF
+501 GEALDLKAGKLDF

-525 LTTDMVSGYS
+525 LTADMVSGYS

-569 ISVDN
+569 VSVDN

-686 NDTLDVTNGEIKI
+686 NDLLDVTNGEIKI

-708 KTITS
+708 KAITS
-713 NMVSGFDSSKENTKL
+713 NMVSGFDSRKENTKLPLTVSYTENGITKTTTYNVSVEDQVTAIRINQTPKTSYKYNENLDVSTGKIEITKGSGTTTIPMTASMVTGYDKTKLGDQELTVTYGGKTEKYKVNVKDYVTGISINPSSITGKYGTELEKIINDNDIIYTVTYAKAGAKSPKALTESMVTGYNKTSLTAQNLTVTYTDQDTNSYTNGKTFTTNLSVKLENEISKVTITPPTKTEYNHGDQIDLTDGKITVIYTDGTTKEEPITSATVTEKDGGAPNMSPTAAEYGSGNTVNKTLTFKYTASNGVTGTVDYPITIKDYIKSITMHTTPTKTKYNVNDLLDVTNGEIKIIRASGKAEIKELTEEMVSGFDSSKENTKL

-759 NTPKTDYKYNEPL
+759 NTPKTNYKYNEEL
-772 DLSNG
+772 DVSTG
-777 TITITKGS
+777 KIEITKGS
-785 GTKDI
+785 GTTTI
-790 AITKD
+790 PMTAN
-795 MVSGYDPTKLG
+795 MVTGYDKTKLG
-806 KQTLTITYG
+806 DQELTVTYG
-815 GKTTSYEVNVKDYV
+815 GKTEKYKVNVKDYV

-868 TPTALTESMVS
+868 TPTALTESMVA
-879 GYNKTKVTD
+879 GYNKTSVTN
-888 QTLTITYQDTDI
+888 QTLTVTYVDSDVT
-900 ASATNGQ
+900 SATKTQ
-907 QFKANL
+907 TFKANL
-913 KVSLSNPTQSIVIK
+913 KVLLSNPTQSIAIK

-964 SSVEVTETDGSAV
+964 SSVKVTETDGSAV

-998 DGKDTTYQIKI
+998 DEKDTTYQIKI

-1121 DVSTGKIKITK
+1121 DVSTGKIEITK
-1132 GSGTTTIPMTASMVT
+1132 GSGTTTIPMTANMVT

-1181 SINPSSIT
+1181 SITPNAIT
-1189 GKYGTELEKII
+1189 GTYNDELGTLID
-1200 NDNDIIYTVTYAK
+1200 DNDITYTVTYAK
-1213 AGAKSPK
+1213 AGAKSPT

-1255 KTFTTNLSVKLEN
+1255 KTFTTNLNVKLEN

-1290 LTGGKITVTYTDGT
+1290 LTGGKITVTYTDGK

-1311 SATVTEKDG
+1311 SAT
-1320 GAPNMSPTAAEY
+1320 
-1332 GSGNT
+1332 
-1337 VNKKLTFKYT
+1337 
-1347 ASNGVTGTVDYP
+1347 
-1359 ITIKDYIKSIT
+1359 
-1370 MHTTPTKTKYNVND
+1370 
-1384 LLDVTNGEI
+1384 
-1393 KIIRASGKAE
+1393 
-1403 IKELTEE
+1403 
-1410 MVSGFDSSKENT
+1410 
-1422 KLPLTVSY
+1422 
-1430 TENGITKTTTYNVS
+1430 
-1444 VEDTVTAVSMKNT
+1444 
-1457 PKTDY
+1457 
-1462 KYNEPLDLSNGT
+1462 
-1474 ITITKGSGTKDIA
+1474 
-1487 ITKDMVSGYDP
+1487 
-1498 TKLGKQTLTITYG
+1498 
-1511 GKTTSYEV
+1511 
-1519 NVKDYV
+1519 
-1525 TGISITPNA
+1525 
-1534 ITGKYNS
+1534 
-1541 ELQNLI
+1541 
-1547 NDNNIMYT
+1547 
-1555 ITYAKAGAKT
+1555 
-1565 PTALTESMVSG
+1565 
-1576 YNKTKVTDQ
+1576 
-1585 TLTITY
+1585 
-1591 QDTDIASATNGQ
+1591 
-1603 QFKANLKVSLSNPTQ
+1603 
-1618 SIVIKQKPTKT
+1618 
-1629 EYGYGDT
+1629 
-1636 IDLSNGKITIT
+1636 
-1647 KANGDTEEKALTD
+1647 
-1660 SSVEVTETD
+1660 
-1669 GSAVDLSKVTF
+1669 
-1680 GKDNTATKTIK
+1680 
-1691 VTYDGK
+1691 
-1697 DTTYQIKIT
+1697 
-1706 NKITGIKMHTTPKA
+1706 
-1720 QYNVNDALD
+1720 
-1729 LTTDGSNP
+1729 
-1737 GEILVTRQT
+1737 
-1746 GTPSVVSIKDSN
+1746 
-1758 VKVTGFDSSKENT
+1758 
-1771 KLPLTVSYTENGE
+1771 
-1784 TKTTTYDVSI
+1784 
-1794 KDTVTAIK
+1794 
-1802 ISQTPKTNYK
+1802 
-1812 YNEELDVSTG
+1812 
-1822 KIKITKGSGT
+1822 
-1832 TTIPMTASMVT
+1832 
-1843 GYDKTKL
+1843 
-1850 GDQELTVTY
+1850 
-1859 GGKTEK
+1859 
-1865 YKVNVKDYV
+1865 
-1874 TGISINP
+1874 
-1881 SSITGKYGTELEKI
+1881 
-1895 INDND
+1895 
-1900 IIYTVTYAKA
+1900 
-1910 GAKSPKALTES
+1910 
-1921 MVAGYNK
+1921 
-1928 TSLTAQNLTVT
+1928 
-1939 YTDQDTNSYTNGKT
+1939 
-1953 FTTNLSVKLENEISK
+1953 
-1968 VTITPPTKTEYNHG
+1968 
-1982 DQIDLTGGKITVTYT
+1982 
-1997 DGTTKEEP
+1997 
-2005 ITSAIVTEKDG
+2005 VTEKDG

-2040 KYTAE
+2040 KYTTE

-2066 IKTTPTKTRYNVN
+2066 IKTPPTKTRYNVN

-2120 PLTVS
+2120 LLTVS

-2217 KDYVTGVILTP
+2217 KDYVTGVILIP

-2234 EYGEALELTGGN
+2234 EYGEALDLTGGN

-2253 GAATSPVALTDSK
+2253 GAATFPVALTDNK
-2266 VTISGYNPKQEG
+2266 VTISGYKPKKEG

-2314 KYGEPLNIAGG
+2314 KYGKPLNIAGG
-2325 TIETIRSNGAKETIN
+2325 TIETIRSSGAKETIN

-2505 YNSKKIGNQTLKV
+2505 YNSKKIGNQTLTV

-2542 PEKKDYEY
+2542 PEKTDYEY

-2613 KAISLNNEPNKI
+2613 KSISLNNEPNKI

-2689 EEVKEPEQEEI
+2689 EDVKEPEKEEIKEEPKQEEI
-2700 KQEEPKTEVI
+2700 KQEEPKTEII
-2710 KTVTKNKTII
+2710 KTVTENKTII
-2720 INNNTKEDKEEQPT
+2720 INNNTKEDKEEQTT

-2824 VDEYLDGET
+2824 IDEYLDGET

-2839 IHLSDTISE
+2839 IHLSDAISE
-2848 KLDGKEIQ
+2848 KLDGKEIK

-2874 YELIL
+2874 YEIIL

>member
-1 MENLEKTKITKI
+1 MEKIKITKI
-13 LSTILIVILLFNV
+13 LSTILVVMLLFNV
-26 FSPCLSFAAYKQD
+26 FLPCFNFAAYKQD

-51 ITKSSS
+51 ITKSTS

-81 SYDTSKFATARKD
+81 RYDTSKFGTARKD

-102 ARVTDTNS
+102 ARITETNS

-118 TASNGSIRMLG
+118 TVSDGSIRMLG
-129 TTTDWWCATDD
+129 TTTDWWCAKDD
-140 GDSST
+140 GDSSA

-159 LLDPSQWKLD
+159 LLDSSQWKLD

-182 STASSQTG
+182 PTASSQTG

-202 SPTYI
+202 TPTYI
-207 TDTKYLATEG
+207 TNTKYLATEG
-217 FAEKEKTVSSI
+217 FAEREKTVSSI

-241 DDTIN
+241 GDTIN

-252 KVTYDDNSTEDIS
+252 KVTYDDNSIEDIS

-288 TISYKGK
+288 TISYKEK

-310 AVATP
+310 AVTTP
-315 MTKVEYN
+315 MNKVEYN
-322 HGETFN
+322 HGETFD
-328 FTGLSLKAT
+328 FTGLALKAT
-337 KKSGATINLTP
+337 KKSGATVNLTP

-376 PVSGIQK
+376 PIRGIQK

-501 GEALDLKGGKLDF
+501 GEALDLKGGKLNF
-514 TWKSGNMTNAS
+514 TWKSGNMTNTS

-549 AKYTLSDGNTV
+549 AKYTLSDGNTL

-569 ISVDN
+569 VNVDN
-574 EAKSIEITPPSKTQY
+574 EAQSIEITPPSKMQY
-589 NYGSKLDLAGGK
+589 NYGSKLDLTGGK
-601 ISVKYADGT
+601 ILVTYADGT
-610 TENVTMTADM
+610 TRNVTMTADM
-620 ITEDDGSTVNMS
+620 ITENDGSAVNMS
-632 PDVTSFVDNKYSKT
+632 PDVTIFVDNKDSKT

-660 NYPITIINDIKSIAM
+660 NYPITIINDIKSITM
-675 HTTPTKTKYNV
+675 HTIPTKTKYNV
-686 NDTLDVTNGEIKI
+686 NDSLDVTNGEIKI
-699 VRAVGNPEI
+699 SRAVGNPEI
-708 KTITS
+708 KAITG
-713 NMVSGFDSSKENTKL
+713 NMVTGFNSSKENKAL

-748 VEDTVTAVSMK
+748 VEDQVTAIKIVQA
-759 NTPKTDYKYNEPL
+759 PKTGYKYNEEL
-772 DLSNG
+772 DVSTG
-777 TITITKGS
+777 KIEITKGS
-785 GTKDI
+785 GTTTI
-790 AITKD
+790 PMTPS
-795 MVSGYDPTKLG
+795 MVTGYDKTKLG
-806 KQTLTITYG
+806 DQELTVTYG
-815 GKTTSYEVNVKDYV
+815 GKTEKYKVNVKDYV
-829 TGISITPNAI
+829 TGISITPNAITGTYNDELGTLINDNDITYTVTYAKEGAKSPKALTESMVAGYNKTSLTAQNLTVTYTDQDTNSYTNGKTFTTNLSVRLENEISKVTITPPTKTEYNHGDQIDLTGGKITVAYTDGTTKEEPITSATVTEKDGGAPNMSPAAAEYGSKNTVNKTLTFKYTSPNGVTGTVNYPIIIKDYIKSITMHTTPTKTKYNVNDLLDVTNGEIKIIRASGKAEIKELTEEMVSGFDSSKENTKLPLTVSYTENEITKTTTYNVSVEDQVTAIRISQTPKTSYKYNEELDVSTGKIEITKGSGTTTIPMTPSMVTGYDKTKLGDQELTVTYGGKTEKYKVNVKDYVTGISITPNEI

-868 TPTALTESMVS
+868 TPTALTESMVA
-879 GYNKTKVTD
+879 GYNKTSVTN
-888 QTLTITYQDTDI
+888 QTLTVTYVDSDVT
-900 ASATNGQ
+900 SATKTQ
-907 QFKANL
+907 TFKTNL
-913 KVSLSNPTQSIVIK
+913 KVSLSNPTQSIAIK
-927 QKPTKT
+927 QNPTKT

-964 SSVEVTETDGSAV
+964 SSVKVTETDGSAV

-1054 VVSIKDSNVKVTGF
+1054 IVSIKNSNVKVTGF

-1093 YDVSIKDTVTAIKI
+1093 YDVLIKDTVTAVSMKN
-1107 SQTPKTNYKYNEEL
+1107 TPKTDYKYNEPL
-1121 DVSTGKIKITK
+1121 DLSNGTITITK
-1132 GSGTTTIPMTASMVT
+1132 GSGTKDIAVTDNMVS
-1147 GYDKTKLGDQEL
+1147 GYDPTKLGKQTI
-1159 TVTYGGKTEKYKVNV
+1159 TVSYGGKTTSYEVNV

-1181 SINPSSIT
+1181 SITPNAIT
-1189 GKYGTELEKII
+1189 GTYNDELGTLI

-1213 AGAKSPK
+1213 AGVQTPV
-1220 ALTESMVAGYNK
+1220 ALTENMVTGYNK

-1268 EISKVTITP
+1268 EISKVTITK

-1304 TKEEPIT
+1304 TKEESIT
-1311 SATVTEKDG
+1311 SAVITEKDG
-1320 GAPNMSPTAAEY
+1320 GALNMNPTISEY
-1332 GSGNT
+1332 ENN
-1337 VNKKLTFKYT
+1337 NKLSKTLTLKYT
-1347 ASNGVTGTVDYP
+1347 ANNGVTGTASYP
-1359 ITIKDYIKSIT
+1359 ITITNTIQSVAIET
-1370 MHTTPTKTKYNVND
+1370 LPTKVKYNVKET
-1384 LLDVTNGEI
+1384 LDTTGGRL
-1393 KIIRASGKAE
+1393 KITRATGTTE
-1403 IKELTEE
+1403 TIDITKE
-1410 MVSGFDSSKENT
+1410 MISGFDSSKENT
-1422 KLPLTVSY
+1422 KLPLTISY
-1430 TENGITKTTTYNVS
+1430 TENGVTKTTTFTIS
-1444 VEDTVTAVSMKNT
+1444 VEDPIISMEIKTT
-1457 PKTDY
+1457 PKTEY
-1462 KYNEPLDLSNGT
+1462 KYGEPLDLSNGI
-1474 ITITKGSGTKDIA
+1474 ITIVRPSG
-1487 ITKDMVSGYDP
+1487 P
-1498 TKLGKQTLTITYG
+1498 EEKQI
-1511 GKTTSYEV
+1511 
-1519 NVKDYV
+1519 
-1525 TGISITPNA
+1525 
-1534 ITGKYNS
+1534 
-1541 ELQNLI
+1541 
-1547 NDNNIMYT
+1547 
-1555 ITYAKAGAKT
+1555 
-1565 PTALTESMVSG
+1565 
-1576 YNKTKVTDQ
+1576 
-1585 TLTITY
+1585 
-1591 QDTDIASATNGQ
+1591 
-1603 QFKANLKVSLSNPTQ
+1603 
-1618 SIVIKQKPTKT
+1618 
-1629 EYGYGDT
+1629 
-1636 IDLSNGKITIT
+1636 
-1647 KANGDTEEKALTD
+1647 TEE
-1660 SSVEVTETD
+1660 
-1669 GSAVDLSKVTF
+1669 
-1680 GKDNTATKTIK
+1680 
-1691 VTYDGK
+1691 
-1697 DTTYQIKIT
+1697 
-1706 NKITGIKMHTTPKA
+1706 
-1720 QYNVNDALD
+1720 
-1729 LTTDGSNP
+1729 
-1737 GEILVTRQT
+1737 
-1746 GTPSVVSIKDSN
+1746 
-1758 VKVTGFDSSKENT
+1758 
-1771 KLPLTVSYTENGE
+1771 
-1784 TKTTTYDVSI
+1784 
-1794 KDTVTAIK
+1794 
-1802 ISQTPKTNYK
+1802 
-1812 YNEELDVSTG
+1812 
-1822 KIKITKGSGT
+1822 
-1832 TTIPMTASMVT
+1832 MVT
-1843 GYDKTKL
+1843 GYEPTKI
-1850 GDQELTVTY
+1850 GEQELTIKY
-1859 GGKTEK
+1859 GGQELK
-1865 YKVNVKDYV
+1865 YKVNVKDYI
-1874 TGISINP
+1874 TGI
-1881 SSITGKYGTELEKI
+1881 
-1895 INDND
+1895 
-1900 IIYTVTYAKA
+1900 
-1910 GAKSPKALTES
+1910 
-1921 MVAGYNK
+1921 
-1928 TSLTAQNLTVT
+1928 
-1939 YTDQDTNSYTNGKT
+1939 
-1953 FTTNLSVKLENEISK
+1953 
-1968 VTITPPTKTEYNHG
+1968 
-1982 DQIDLTGGKITVTYT
+1982 
-1997 DGTTKEEP
+1997 
-2005 ITSAIVTEKDG
+2005 
-2016 GAPNMSPTISEYGKG
+2016 
-2031 NTVNKTLTL
+2031 
-2040 KYTAE
+2040 
-2045 KGVTGT
+2045 
-2051 VDYQIKINDLIKTIE
+2051 
-2066 IKTTPTKTRYNVN
+2066 
-2079 EELDV
+2079 
-2084 TDGKINI
+2084 
-2091 TRLSGRTE
+2091 
-2099 IKEITKEMVSG
+2099 
-2110 FDSSKENREL
+2110 
-2120 PLTVS
+2120 
-2125 CTENGITKTTTYKV
+2125 
-2139 SVEDQITSMKIIQTP
+2139 
-2154 KTNYKYN
+2154 
-2161 EELDV
+2161 
-2166 STGKIEITKGSGTTT
+2166 
-2181 IPITPSMVTGYDK
+2181 
-2194 TKLGDQELTVTYGG
+2194 
-2208 KTEKYKVNV
+2208 
-2217 KDYVTGVILTP
+2217 ILTP

-2234 EYGEALELTGGN
+2234 EYGEDLDLTGGN

-2253 GAATSPVALTDSK
+2253 GVATSPVALTDSK

-2278 AQTIDVIYKGQKEQ
+2278 AQTIDVMYKGQKEQ

-2299 NIQSIIMKNTPKTEY
+2299 NIQSIIMKTTPKAEY

-2357 KITVTYKDKTTAYE
+2357 KITVTYKDKTTSYE

-2391 EIGEKIDLTG
+2391 KIGEKIDLTG

-2439 KVTYKGH
+2439 KVTYKGY
-2446 TKTFGITVI
+2446 TKSFGITVI
-2455 DQTSSMTIKTLPNKL
+2455 NQTSSMTIKTLPNKL
-2470 EYKYGESLDLT
+2470 EYKYGEQLDLT
-2481 GGTIEFKQGSETKII
+2481 GGTIEFKQGNETKIL
-2496 NITKDMITG
+2496 NITKDMVTG
-2505 YNSKKIGNQTLKV
+2505 YNPKKIGNQTLTV
-2518 TYEGLTQEFI
+2518 TYEGLSQEFI

-2536 KLELKK
+2536 RLEVKK
-2542 PEKKDYEY
+2542 PEKTDYEY

-2561 SIITASGKVDE
+2561 LIITASGKVDE
-2572 KIDITA
+2572 KVDITA
-2578 SMISGYDKTKEG
+2578 YMISGYDKTKEG

-2625 NYKYG
+2625 NYKNG

-2646 GIYTIPVTDEMIS
+2646 GINTIPVTDNMIS

-2680 KFLVLVTEK
+2680 KFSVLVTEK
-2689 EEVKEPEQEEI
+2689 EEVKEPEKEEIKEEPKQEEI
-2700 KQEEPKTEVI
+2700 KQEEPKTEII

-2720 INNNTKEDKEEQPT
+2720 INNNTKEDKEGQPT
-2734 EEKVETP
+2734 EEKVEPP

-2755 EEKETATLGVKDE
+2755 EEKETATLGVEDE
-2768 KIKGNKQIA
+2768 KVKGNKQIA
-2777 EAIGIAGL
+2777 AVIGIAGL
-2785 ILLLLLLFFKRNV
+2785 ILLLLLLLFKRNV

-2806 EFVLGGIDKLTK
+2806 EFVLGGVDKLTK

-2824 VDEYLDGET
+2824 IDEYLDGET

-2839 IHLSDTISE
+2839 IHLSDTVSE

-2874 YELIL
+2874 YEIIL

>member
-13 LSTILIVILLFNV
+13 LSTILIVILLINV

-39 GQDKYNVLRVSN
+39 GQDKYNVLRVSD

-74 GSFDMSL
+74 GSFDISL

-102 ARVTDTNS
+102 ARVTYTNS

-118 TASNGSIRMLG
+118 TVSNGGIRMLG
-129 TTTDWWCATDD
+129 TTTDWWRATDD
-140 GDSST
+140 GDSSA

-159 LLDPSQWKLD
+159 ILDPSQWKLD

-182 STASSQTG
+182 PTASSQTG
-190 YKQRIAQDVDGT
+190 YKQRIAQDIDGT

-207 TDTKYLATEG
+207 TNTKYLATEG
-217 FAEKEKTVSSI
+217 FAEKEKSVNSI

-265 MTDSNVKITKPSTGK
+265 MTDSNVKITKPTTGK

-315 MTKVEYN
+315 MSKVEYN
-322 HGETFN
+322 HGETFD
-328 FTGLSLKAT
+328 FTGLALKAT

-415 VYKQGENLDLTGA
+415 IYKQGENLDLTGA

-468 LGTATASNTIDV
+468 LGTATASDTIDV

-487 NSTLVKPSKTSYKY
+487 KSTLVKPSKTSYKY

-525 LTTDMVSGYS
+525 LTADMVSGYS

-569 ISVDN
+569 VSVDN

-601 ISVKYADGT
+601 ISVRYADGT

-646 LKISYTEDEATKTV
+646 LKILYTEDEATKTV
-660 NYPITIINDIKSIAM
+660 NYPII
-675 HTTPTKTKYNV
+675 
-686 NDTLDVTNGEIKI
+686 
-699 VRAVGNPEI
+699 
-708 KTITS
+708 
-713 NMVSGFDSSKENTKL
+713 
-728 PLTVSYTENGI
+728 
-739 TKTTTYNVS
+739 
-748 VEDTVTAVSMK
+748 
-759 NTPKTDYKYNEPL
+759 
-772 DLSNG
+772 
-777 TITITKGS
+777 
-785 GTKDI
+785 
-790 AITKD
+790 
-795 MVSGYDPTKLG
+795 
-806 KQTLTITYG
+806 
-815 GKTTSYEVNVKDYV
+815 
-829 TGISITPNAI
+829 
-839 TGKYNSELQNLIND
+839 
-853 NNIMYTITYAKAGAK
+853 
-868 TPTALTESMVS
+868 
-879 GYNKTKVTD
+879 
-888 QTLTITYQDTDI
+888 
-900 ASATNGQ
+900 
-907 QFKANL
+907 
-913 KVSLSNPTQSIVIK
+913 
-927 QKPTKT
+927 
-933 EYGYGDTIDL
+933 
-943 SNGKITITKA
+943 
-953 NGDTEEKALTD
+953 
-964 SSVEVTETDGSAV
+964 
-977 DLSKVTFGK
+977 
-986 DNTATKT
+986 
-993 IKVTY
+993 
-998 DGKDTTYQIKI
+998 
-1009 TNKITGI
+1009 
-1016 KMHTTPK
+1016 
-1023 AQYNVNDALD
+1023 
-1033 LTTDGSNPGEIL
+1033 
-1045 VTRQTGTPS
+1045 
-1054 VVSIKDSNVKVTGF
+1054 
-1068 DSSKENTKLPLTV
+1068 
-1081 SYTENGETKTTT
+1081 
-1093 YDVSIKDTVTAIKI
+1093 
-1107 SQTPKTNYKYNEEL
+1107 
-1121 DVSTGKIKITK
+1121 
-1132 GSGTTTIPMTASMVT
+1132 
-1147 GYDKTKLGDQEL
+1147 
-1159 TVTYGGKTEKYKVNV
+1159 
-1174 KDYVTGI
+1174 
-1181 SINPSSIT
+1181 
-1189 GKYGTELEKII
+1189 
-1200 NDNDIIYTVTYAK
+1200 
-1213 AGAKSPK
+1213 
-1220 ALTESMVAGYNK
+1220 
-1232 TSLTA
+1232 
-1237 QNLTVTYTDQ
+1237 
-1247 DTNSYTNG
+1247 
-1255 KTFTTNLSVKLEN
+1255 
-1268 EISKVTITP
+1268 
-1277 PTKTEYNHGDQID
+1277 
-1290 LTGGKITVTYTDGT
+1290 
-1304 TKEEPIT
+1304 
-1311 SATVTEKDG
+1311 
-1320 GAPNMSPTAAEY
+1320 
-1332 GSGNT
+1332 
-1337 VNKKLTFKYT
+1337 
-1347 ASNGVTGTVDYP
+1347 
-1359 ITIKDYIKSIT
+1359 IKDYIKSIT

-1430 TENGITKTTTYNVS
+1430 TENEITKTTTYNVS
-1444 VEDTVTAVSMKNT
+1444 VEDQVTAVSMKN
-1457 PKTDY
+1457 
-1462 KYNEPLDLSNGT
+1462 
-1474 ITITKGSGTKDIA
+1474 
-1487 ITKDMVSGYDP
+1487 
-1498 TKLGKQTLTITYG
+1498 
-1511 GKTTSYEV
+1511 
-1519 NVKDYV
+1519 
-1525 TGISITPNA
+1525 
-1534 ITGKYNS
+1534 
-1541 ELQNLI
+1541 
-1547 NDNNIMYT
+1547 
-1555 ITYAKAGAKT
+1555 
-1565 PTALTESMVSG
+1565 
-1576 YNKTKVTDQ
+1576 
-1585 TLTITY
+1585 
-1591 QDTDIASATNGQ
+1591 
-1603 QFKANLKVSLSNPTQ
+1603 
-1618 SIVIKQKPTKT
+1618 
-1629 EYGYGDT
+1629 
-1636 IDLSNGKITIT
+1636 
-1647 KANGDTEEKALTD
+1647 
-1660 SSVEVTETD
+1660 
-1669 GSAVDLSKVTF
+1669 
-1680 GKDNTATKTIK
+1680 
-1691 VTYDGK
+1691 
-1697 DTTYQIKIT
+1697 
-1706 NKITGIKMHTTPKA
+1706 
-1720 QYNVNDALD
+1720 
-1729 LTTDGSNP
+1729 
-1737 GEILVTRQT
+1737 
-1746 GTPSVVSIKDSN
+1746 
-1758 VKVTGFDSSKENT
+1758 
-1771 KLPLTVSYTENGE
+1771 
-1784 TKTTTYDVSI
+1784 
-1794 KDTVTAIK
+1794 
-1802 ISQTPKTNYK
+1802 TPKTNYK

-1822 KIKITKGSGT
+1822 KIEITKGSGT

-1874 TGISINP
+1874 TGISITPNE
-1881 SSITGKYGTELEKI
+1881 ITGKYNSELQNL
-1895 INDND
+1895 INDNN
-1900 IIYTVTYAKA
+1900 IMYTIAYAKA
-1910 GAKSPKALTES
+1910 GAKTPTALTES

-1928 TSLTAQNLTVT
+1928 TSVTNQTLTVTYVDSDVTSATRTQTFKTNLKVSLSNPTQSIAIKQNPTKTEYGYGDTIDLSNGKITITKANGDTEEKALTDSSVKVTETDGSTVDLTKVTFGKDNTATKTIKVTYDGKDTTYQIKVTNKITGIKMHTTPKAQYNVNDAIDLTTDGSNPGEILVTRQTGTPSVVSIKDVNVKVTGFDSSKENTKLPLTVSYTENGETKTTTYNVSVKDTVTAISMKKTPKTEYKYNEAIDVSTGTISVTKGSGTKDIAITENMVSGYDPTKLGKQTITITYGGKTTSYEVTVKDYVTGISINPNAITGTYNDEIEKLINDNDISYTVTYAKAGAKSPVALTESMVTGYNKTSLTDQNSTVT

-1953 FTTNLSVKLENEISK
+1953 FTTNLSVKLKNEISK
-1968 VTITPPTKTEYNHG
+1968 VTITKPTKTEYNHG

-2005 ITSAIVTEKDG
+2005 ITSAVITEKDG
-2016 GAPNMSPTISEYGKG
+2016 GSLNMNPTISEYGKD
-2031 NTVNKTLTL
+2031 NKVSKTLTL
-2040 KYTAE
+2040 KYTANNGIIGTASYPITITNTIQSVAIE
-2045 KGVTGT
+2045 TLPTKVKYNVKETLDTTGGRLKITRATGT
-2051 VDYQIKINDLIKTIE
+2051 TETI
-2066 IKTTPTKTRYNVN
+2066 
-2079 EELDV
+2079 D
-2084 TDGKINI
+2084 
-2091 TRLSGRTE
+2091 
-2099 IKEITKEMVSG
+2099 ITKEMISG
-2110 FDSSKENREL
+2110 FDSSKENTKL
-2120 PLTVS
+2120 PLTIS
-2125 CTENGITKTTTYKV
+2125 YTENGVTKTTTFTI
-2139 SVEDQITSMKIIQTP
+2139 SVEDPIISMEIKTTP
-2154 KTNYKYN
+2154 KTEYKYGEPLDLSN
-2161 EELDV
+2161 GIITIVRPSGPEE
-2166 STGKIEITKGSGTTT
+2166 KQITEE
-2181 IPITPSMVTGYDK
+2181 MVTGYEP
-2194 TKLGDQELTVTYGG
+2194 TKIGEQELTIKYGG
-2208 KTEKYKVNV
+2208 QELKYKVNV
-2217 KDYVTGVILTP
+2217 KDYITGIILTP

-2234 EYGEALELTGGN
+2234 EYGEALDLTGGN

-2253 GAATSPVALTDSK
+2253 GTTTSQVALTDSQI
-2266 VTISGYNPKQEG
+2266 TISGYNPKQEG
-2278 AQTIDVIYKGQKEQ
+2278 TQTIDVIYKGQKEQ

-2299 NIQSIIMKNTPKTEY
+2299 NIQSIIIKTTPKTEY
-2314 KYGEPLNIAGG
+2314 KYGEPLNITGG

-2357 KITVTYKDKTTAYE
+2357 KITVTYKDKTTSYE

-2391 EIGEKIDLTG
+2391 KIGEKIDLTD

-2439 KVTYKGH
+2439 KVTYKGY
-2446 TKTFGITVI
+2446 TKSFGITVI
-2455 DQTSSMTIKTLPNKL
+2455 NQTSSMTIKTLPNKL
-2470 EYKYGESLDLT
+2470 EYKYGEQLDLT
-2481 GGTIEFKQGSETKII
+2481 GGTIEFKQGNETKIL
-2496 NITKDMITG
+2496 NITKDMVTG
-2505 YNSKKIGNQTLKV
+2505 YNSKKIGNQTLTV

-2542 PEKKDYEY
+2542 PEKTDYEY

-2572 KIDITA
+2572 KTDMTA

-2613 KAISLNNEPNKI
+2613 KAISLNNEPNKV
-2625 NYKYG
+2625 NYKNG

-2646 GIYTIPVTDEMIS
+2646 GINTIPVTYEMIS

-2680 KFLVLVTEK
+2680 KFLVLVAEK

-2700 KQEEPKTEVI
+2700 KEEPKQEEIKQEEPKTEII

-2720 INNNTKEDKEEQPT
+2720 INNDTKEDKEEQPT
-2734 EEKVETP
+2734 EEKVEAP

-2746 NQKPNTEPT
+2746 NQKPNTEST
-2755 EEKETATLGVKDE
+2755 EEKETATLGVEDE
-2768 KIKGNKQIA
+2768 KVKGNKQIA
-2777 EAIGIAGL
+2777 TAIGIAGL
-2785 ILLLLLLFFKRNV
+2785 ILLLLLLLFKRNV

-2824 VDEYLDGET
+2824 IDEYLDGET

-2848 KLDGKEIQ
+2848 KLDGKEIK

-2874 YELIL
+2874 YEIIL

>member
-13 LSTILIVILLFNV
+13 LSTILIVILLINV

-39 GQDKYNVLRVSN
+39 GQDKYNVLRVSD

-74 GSFDMSL
+74 GSFDISL

-102 ARVTDTNS
+102 ARVTYTNS

-118 TASNGSIRMLG
+118 TVSNGGIRMLG
-129 TTTDWWCATDD
+129 TTTDWWRATDD
-140 GDSST
+140 GDSSA

-159 LLDPSQWKLD
+159 ILDPSQWKLD

-182 STASSQTG
+182 PTASSQTG
-190 YKQRIAQDVDGT
+190 YKQRIAQDIDGT

-207 TDTKYLATEG
+207 TNTKYLATEG
-217 FAEKEKTVSSI
+217 FAEKEKSVNSI

-265 MTDSNVKITKPSTGK
+265 MTDSNVKITKPTTGK

-315 MTKVEYN
+315 MSKVEYN
-322 HGETFN
+322 HGETFD
-328 FTGLSLKAT
+328 FTGLALKAT

-415 VYKQGENLDLTGA
+415 IYKQGENLDLTGA

-501 GEALDLKGGKLDF
+501 GEALDLKAGKLDF

-525 LTTDMVSGYS
+525 LTADMVSGYS

-569 ISVDN
+569 VSVDN

-713 NMVSGFDSSKENTKL
+713 NMVSGFDSSKENTNL

-739 TKTTTYNVS
+739 RKTTTYNVS
-748 VEDTVTAVSMK
+748 VEDQVTAIKIVQA
-759 NTPKTDYKYNEPL
+759 PKTGYKYNEEL
-772 DLSNG
+772 DVSTG
-777 TITITKGS
+777 KIEITKGS
-785 GTKDI
+785 GTTTI
-790 AITKD
+790 PMTAS
-795 MVSGYDPTKLG
+795 MVTGYDKTKLG
-806 KQTLTITYG
+806 DQELTVTYG
-815 GKTTSYEVNVKDYV
+815 GKTEKYKVNVKDYV
-829 TGISITPNAI
+829 TGISITPNEI

-868 TPTALTESMVS
+868 TPTALTESMVA
-879 GYNKTKVTD
+879 GYNKTSVTN
-888 QTLTITYQDTDI
+888 QTLTVTYVDSDVT
-900 ASATNGQ
+900 SATKTQ
-907 QFKANL
+907 TFKTNL
-913 KVSLSNPTQSIVIK
+913 KVSLSNPTQSIAIK

-943 SNGKITITKA
+943 SNGKITITKS

-964 SSVEVTETDGSAV
+964 SSVKVTETDGSAV
-977 DLSKVTFGK
+977 DLSKVTFGE

-1054 VVSIKDSNVKVTGF
+1054 VVSITESNVKVTGF

-1081 SYTENGETKTTT
+1081 SYTENGETKTTK
-1093 YDVSIKDTVTAIKI
+1093 YDVSIKDTVTAVSMKN
-1107 SQTPKTNYKYNEEL
+1107 TPKTEYKYNEPL
-1121 DVSTGKIKITK
+1121 DLINGTISVTK
-1132 GSGTTTIPMTASMVT
+1132 GSGTKDIAITDNMVS
-1147 GYDKTKLGDQEL
+1147 GYDPTKLGKQ
-1159 TVTYGGKTEKYKVNV
+1159 TITITYGGKTTSYEVNV

-1181 SINPSSIT
+1181 SITPNAIT
-1189 GKYGTELEKII
+1189 GTYNDELGTLID
-1200 NDNDIIYTVTYAK
+1200 DNDITYTVTYAK
-1213 AGAKSPK
+1213 AGAKSPV
-1220 ALTESMVAGYNK
+1220 ALTESMVTGYNK
-1232 TSLTA
+1232 TSLTD
-1237 QNLTVTYTDQ
+1237 QNSTVTYTDQ

-1255 KTFTTNLSVKLEN
+1255 KTFTTNLSVKLKN
-1268 EISKVTITP
+1268 EISKVTITK

-1311 SATVTEKDG
+1311 SAVITEKDG
-1320 GAPNMSPTAAEY
+1320 GSLNMNPTISEY
-1332 GSGNT
+1332 GKD
-1337 VNKKLTFKYT
+1337 NKVSKTLTLKYT
-1347 ASNGVTGTVDYP
+1347 ANNGIIGTASYP
-1359 ITIKDYIKSIT
+1359 ITITNTIQSVAIET
-1370 MHTTPTKTKYNVND
+1370 LPTKVKYNVKET
-1384 LLDVTNGEI
+1384 LDTTGGRL
-1393 KIIRASGKAE
+1393 KITRATGTTE
-1403 IKELTEE
+1403 TIDITKE
-1410 MVSGFDSSKENT
+1410 MISGFDSSKENT
-1422 KLPLTVSY
+1422 KLPLTISY
-1430 TENGITKTTTYNVS
+1430 TENGVTKTTTFTIS
-1444 VEDTVTAVSMKNT
+1444 VEDPIISMEIKTT
-1457 PKTDY
+1457 PKTEY
-1462 KYNEPLDLSNGT
+1462 KYGEPLDLSNGI
-1474 ITITKGSGTKDIA
+1474 ITIVRPSG
-1487 ITKDMVSGYDP
+1487 P
-1498 TKLGKQTLTITYG
+1498 EEKQI
-1511 GKTTSYEV
+1511 
-1519 NVKDYV
+1519 
-1525 TGISITPNA
+1525 
-1534 ITGKYNS
+1534 
-1541 ELQNLI
+1541 
-1547 NDNNIMYT
+1547 
-1555 ITYAKAGAKT
+1555 
-1565 PTALTESMVSG
+1565 
-1576 YNKTKVTDQ
+1576 
-1585 TLTITY
+1585 
-1591 QDTDIASATNGQ
+1591 
-1603 QFKANLKVSLSNPTQ
+1603 
-1618 SIVIKQKPTKT
+1618 
-1629 EYGYGDT
+1629 
-1636 IDLSNGKITIT
+1636 
-1647 KANGDTEEKALTD
+1647 TEE
-1660 SSVEVTETD
+1660 
-1669 GSAVDLSKVTF
+1669 
-1680 GKDNTATKTIK
+1680 
-1691 VTYDGK
+1691 
-1697 DTTYQIKIT
+1697 
-1706 NKITGIKMHTTPKA
+1706 
-1720 QYNVNDALD
+1720 
-1729 LTTDGSNP
+1729 
-1737 GEILVTRQT
+1737 
-1746 GTPSVVSIKDSN
+1746 
-1758 VKVTGFDSSKENT
+1758 
-1771 KLPLTVSYTENGE
+1771 
-1784 TKTTTYDVSI
+1784 
-1794 KDTVTAIK
+1794 
-1802 ISQTPKTNYK
+1802 
-1812 YNEELDVSTG
+1812 
-1822 KIKITKGSGT
+1822 
-1832 TTIPMTASMVT
+1832 MVT
-1843 GYDKTKL
+1843 GYEPTKI
-1850 GDQELTVTY
+1850 GEQELTIKY
-1859 GGKTEK
+1859 GGQELK
-1865 YKVNVKDYV
+1865 YKVNVKDYI
-1874 TGISINP
+1874 TGI
-1881 SSITGKYGTELEKI
+1881 
-1895 INDND
+1895 
-1900 IIYTVTYAKA
+1900 
-1910 GAKSPKALTES
+1910 
-1921 MVAGYNK
+1921 
-1928 TSLTAQNLTVT
+1928 
-1939 YTDQDTNSYTNGKT
+1939 
-1953 FTTNLSVKLENEISK
+1953 
-1968 VTITPPTKTEYNHG
+1968 
-1982 DQIDLTGGKITVTYT
+1982 
-1997 DGTTKEEP
+1997 
-2005 ITSAIVTEKDG
+2005 
-2016 GAPNMSPTISEYGKG
+2016 
-2031 NTVNKTLTL
+2031 
-2040 KYTAE
+2040 
-2045 KGVTGT
+2045 
-2051 VDYQIKINDLIKTIE
+2051 
-2066 IKTTPTKTRYNVN
+2066 
-2079 EELDV
+2079 
-2084 TDGKINI
+2084 
-2091 TRLSGRTE
+2091 
-2099 IKEITKEMVSG
+2099 
-2110 FDSSKENREL
+2110 
-2120 PLTVS
+2120 
-2125 CTENGITKTTTYKV
+2125 
-2139 SVEDQITSMKIIQTP
+2139 
-2154 KTNYKYN
+2154 
-2161 EELDV
+2161 
-2166 STGKIEITKGSGTTT
+2166 
-2181 IPITPSMVTGYDK
+2181 
-2194 TKLGDQELTVTYGG
+2194 
-2208 KTEKYKVNV
+2208 
-2217 KDYVTGVILTP
+2217 ILTP

-2234 EYGEALELTGGN
+2234 EYGEALDLTGGN

-2253 GAATSPVALTDSK
+2253 GTTTSQVALTDSQI
-2266 VTISGYNPKQEG
+2266 TISGYNPKQEG
-2278 AQTIDVIYKGQKEQ
+2278 TQTIDVIYKGQKEQ

-2299 NIQSIIMKNTPKTEY
+2299 NIQSIIMKTTPKTEY
-2314 KYGEPLNIAGG
+2314 KYGEPLNITGG

-2357 KITVTYKDKTTAYE
+2357 KITVTYKDKTTSYE

-2391 EIGEKIDLTG
+2391 KIGEKIDLTD

-2439 KVTYKGH
+2439 KVTYKGY
-2446 TKTFGITVI
+2446 TKSFGITVI
-2455 DQTSSMTIKTLPNKL
+2455 NQTSSMTIKTLPNKL
-2470 EYKYGESLDLT
+2470 EYKYGEQLDLT
-2481 GGTIEFKQGSETKII
+2481 GGTIEFKQGNETKIL
-2496 NITKDMITG
+2496 NITKDMVTG
-2505 YNSKKIGNQTLKV
+2505 YNSKKIGNQTLTV

-2536 KLELKK
+2536 KLKLEK
-2542 PEKKDYEY
+2542 PEKTDYEY

-2572 KIDITA
+2572 KTDMTA

-2613 KAISLNNEPNKI
+2613 KAISLNNEPNKV
-2625 NYKYG
+2625 NYKNG

-2646 GIYTIPVTDEMIS
+2646 GINTIPVTYEMIS

-2680 KFLVLVTEK
+2680 KFLVLVAEK

-2700 KQEEPKTEVI
+2700 KEEPKQEEIKQEEPKTEII

-2720 INNNTKEDKEEQPT
+2720 INNDTKEDKEEQPT
-2734 EEKVETP
+2734 EEKVEAP

-2746 NQKPNTEPT
+2746 NQKPNTEST
-2755 EEKETATLGVKDE
+2755 EEKETATLGVEDE
-2768 KIKGNKQIA
+2768 KVKGNKQIA
-2777 EAIGIAGL
+2777 TAIGIAGL
-2785 ILLLLLLFFKRNV
+2785 ILLLLLLLFKRNV

-2824 VDEYLDGET
+2824 IDEYLDGET

-2848 KLDGKEIQ
+2848 KLDGKEIK

-2866 KIVYDDKP
+2866 KIDYDDKP
-2874 YELIL
+2874 YEIIL

>member
-1 MENLEKTKITKI
+1 MEKIKITKI
-13 LSTILIVILLFNV
+13 LSTILVVMLLFNV
-26 FSPCLSFAAYKQD
+26 FLPCFNFAAYKQD

-51 ITKSSS
+51 ITKSTS

-81 SYDTSKFATARKD
+81 KYDTSKFGTARKD

-102 ARVTDTNS
+102 ARITETNS

-118 TASNGSIRMLG
+118 TVSDGSIRMLG
-129 TTTDWWCATDD
+129 TTTDWWCAKDD
-140 GDSST
+140 GDSSA

-159 LLDPSQWKLD
+159 LLDSSQWKLD

-182 STASSQTG
+182 PTASSQTG

-202 SPTYI
+202 TPTYI
-207 TDTKYLATEG
+207 TNTKYLATEG
-217 FAEKEKTVSSI
+217 FAEREKTVSSI

-241 DDTIN
+241 GDTIN

-252 KVTYDDNSTEDIS
+252 KVTYDDNSIEDIS

-288 TISYKGK
+288 TISYKEK

-310 AVATP
+310 AVTTP
-315 MTKVEYN
+315 MNKVEYN
-322 HGETFN
+322 HGETFD
-328 FTGLSLKAT
+328 FTGLALKAT
-337 KKSGATINLTP
+337 KKSGATVNLTP

-376 PVSGIQK
+376 PIRGIQK

-501 GEALDLKGGKLDF
+501 GEALDLKGGKLNF
-514 TWKSGNMTNAS
+514 TWKSGNMTNTS

-549 AKYTLSDGNTV
+549 AKYTLSDGNTL

-569 ISVDN
+569 VNVDN
-574 EAKSIEITPPSKTQY
+574 EAQSIEITPPSKMQY
-589 NYGSKLDLAGGK
+589 NYGSKLDLTGGK
-601 ISVKYADGT
+601 ILVTYADGT
-610 TENVTMTADM
+610 TRNVTMTADM
-620 ITEDDGSTVNMS
+620 ITENDGSAVNMS
-632 PDVTSFVDNKYSKT
+632 PDVTIFVDNKDSKT

-660 NYPITIINDIKSIAM
+660 NYPITIINDIKSITMHTIPTKTKYNVNDSLDVTNGEIKISRAVGNPEIKAITGNMVTGFNSSKENKALPLTVSYTENGITKTTTYNVSVEDQVTAVKIAQTPKTNYKYNEELDVSTGKIEITKGSGTTTIPMTASMVTGYDKTKLGDQELTVTYGGKTTSYEVNVKDYVTGISITPNAITGTYNDELGTLINDNDITYTVTYAKEGAKSPKALTESMVAGYNKTSLTAQNLTVTYTDQDTNSYTNGKTFTTNLSVKLENEISKVTITPPTKTEYNQGDQIDLTGGKITVTYTDGTTKEEPITSATVTEKDGGAPNMSPTAAEYGSGNTVNKTLTFKYTSPNGVTGTVNYPIIIKDYIKSITM

-686 NDTLDVTNGEIKI
+686 NDLLDVTNGEIKI
-699 VRAVGNPEI
+699 IRASGKAEI
-708 KTITS
+708 KELTEE
-713 NMVSGFDSSKENTKL
+713 MVSGFDSSKENTKL

-748 VEDTVTAVSMK
+748 VEDQVTAIRISQ
-759 NTPKTDYKYNEPL
+759 TPKTSYKYNEEL
-772 DLSNG
+772 DVSTG
-777 TITITKGS
+777 KIEITKGS
-785 GTKDI
+785 GTTTI
-790 AITKD
+790 PMTAS
-795 MVSGYDPTKLG
+795 MVTGYDKTKLG
-806 KQTLTITYG
+806 DQELTVTYG
-815 GKTTSYEVNVKDYV
+815 GKTEKYKVNVKDYV
-829 TGISITPNAI
+829 TGISITPNEI

-853 NNIMYTITYAKAGAK
+853 NNIMYTITYAKAGTK
-868 TPTALTESMVS
+868 TPTALTESMVA
-879 GYNKTKVTD
+879 GYNKTSVTN
-888 QTLTITYQDTDI
+888 QTLTVTYVDSDVT
-900 ASATNGQ
+900 SATKTQ
-907 QFKANL
+907 TFKTNL
-913 KVSLSNPTQSIVIK
+913 KVSLSNPTQSIAIK
-927 QKPTKT
+927 QNPTKT

-964 SSVEVTETDGSAV
+964 SSVKVTETDGSAV
-977 DLSKVTFGK
+977 DLSKVTFGE

-1121 DVSTGKIKITK
+1121 DVSTGKIEITK

-1159 TVTYGGKTEKYKVNV
+1159 TVTYGGKTTSYEVNV

-1181 SINPSSIT
+1181 SITPNAIT
-1189 GKYGTELEKII
+1189 GTYNDELGTLI
-1200 NDNDIIYTVTYAK
+1200 NDNDITYTVTYAK
-1213 AGAKSPK
+1213 EGAKSPK

-1277 PTKTEYNHGDQID
+1277 PTKTEYNQGDQID

-1311 SATVTEKDG
+1311 SAVITEKDG
-1320 GAPNMSPTAAEY
+1320 GSLNMNPTISEY
-1332 GSGNT
+1332 GKD
-1337 VNKKLTFKYT
+1337 NKVSKTLTLKYT
-1347 ASNGVTGTVDYP
+1347 ANNGIIGTASYP
-1359 ITIKDYIKSIT
+1359 ITITNTIQSVAIET
-1370 MHTTPTKTKYNVND
+1370 LPTKVKYNVKET
-1384 LLDVTNGEI
+1384 LDTTGGKL
-1393 KIIRASGKAE
+1393 KITRATGTTE
-1403 IKELTEE
+1403 TIDITKE
-1410 MVSGFDSSKENT
+1410 MISGFDSSKENT
-1422 KLPLTVSY
+1422 KLPLTISY
-1430 TENGITKTTTYNVS
+1430 TENGVTKTTTFTIS
-1444 VEDTVTAVSMKNT
+1444 VEDPIISMEIKTT
-1457 PKTDY
+1457 PKTEY
-1462 KYNEPLDLSNGT
+1462 KYGEPLDLSNGI
-1474 ITITKGSGTKDIA
+1474 ITIVRPSG
-1487 ITKDMVSGYDP
+1487 P
-1498 TKLGKQTLTITYG
+1498 EEKQI
-1511 GKTTSYEV
+1511 
-1519 NVKDYV
+1519 
-1525 TGISITPNA
+1525 
-1534 ITGKYNS
+1534 
-1541 ELQNLI
+1541 
-1547 NDNNIMYT
+1547 
-1555 ITYAKAGAKT
+1555 
-1565 PTALTESMVSG
+1565 
-1576 YNKTKVTDQ
+1576 
-1585 TLTITY
+1585 
-1591 QDTDIASATNGQ
+1591 
-1603 QFKANLKVSLSNPTQ
+1603 
-1618 SIVIKQKPTKT
+1618 
-1629 EYGYGDT
+1629 
-1636 IDLSNGKITIT
+1636 
-1647 KANGDTEEKALTD
+1647 TEE
-1660 SSVEVTETD
+1660 
-1669 GSAVDLSKVTF
+1669 
-1680 GKDNTATKTIK
+1680 
-1691 VTYDGK
+1691 
-1697 DTTYQIKIT
+1697 
-1706 NKITGIKMHTTPKA
+1706 
-1720 QYNVNDALD
+1720 
-1729 LTTDGSNP
+1729 
-1737 GEILVTRQT
+1737 
-1746 GTPSVVSIKDSN
+1746 
-1758 VKVTGFDSSKENT
+1758 
-1771 KLPLTVSYTENGE
+1771 
-1784 TKTTTYDVSI
+1784 
-1794 KDTVTAIK
+1794 
-1802 ISQTPKTNYK
+1802 
-1812 YNEELDVSTG
+1812 
-1822 KIKITKGSGT
+1822 
-1832 TTIPMTASMVT
+1832 MVT
-1843 GYDKTKL
+1843 GYEPTKI
-1850 GDQELTVTY
+1850 GEQELTIKY
-1859 GGKTEK
+1859 GGQELK
-1865 YKVNVKDYV
+1865 YKVNVKDYI
-1874 TGISINP
+1874 TGI
-1881 SSITGKYGTELEKI
+1881 
-1895 INDND
+1895 
-1900 IIYTVTYAKA
+1900 
-1910 GAKSPKALTES
+1910 
-1921 MVAGYNK
+1921 
-1928 TSLTAQNLTVT
+1928 
-1939 YTDQDTNSYTNGKT
+1939 
-1953 FTTNLSVKLENEISK
+1953 
-1968 VTITPPTKTEYNHG
+1968 
-1982 DQIDLTGGKITVTYT
+1982 
-1997 DGTTKEEP
+1997 
-2005 ITSAIVTEKDG
+2005 
-2016 GAPNMSPTISEYGKG
+2016 
-2031 NTVNKTLTL
+2031 
-2040 KYTAE
+2040 
-2045 KGVTGT
+2045 
-2051 VDYQIKINDLIKTIE
+2051 
-2066 IKTTPTKTRYNVN
+2066 
-2079 EELDV
+2079 
-2084 TDGKINI
+2084 
-2091 TRLSGRTE
+2091 
-2099 IKEITKEMVSG
+2099 
-2110 FDSSKENREL
+2110 
-2120 PLTVS
+2120 
-2125 CTENGITKTTTYKV
+2125 
-2139 SVEDQITSMKIIQTP
+2139 
-2154 KTNYKYN
+2154 
-2161 EELDV
+2161 
-2166 STGKIEITKGSGTTT
+2166 
-2181 IPITPSMVTGYDK
+2181 
-2194 TKLGDQELTVTYGG
+2194 
-2208 KTEKYKVNV
+2208 
-2217 KDYVTGVILTP
+2217 ILTP

-2234 EYGEALELTGGN
+2234 EYGEDLDLTGGN

-2253 GAATSPVALTDSK
+2253 GVATSPVALTDSK

-2278 AQTIDVIYKGQKEQ
+2278 AQTIDVMYKGQKEQ

-2299 NIQSIIMKNTPKTEY
+2299 NIQSIIMKTTPKAEY

-2357 KITVTYKDKTTAYE
+2357 KITVTYKDKTTSYE

-2391 EIGEKIDLTG
+2391 KIGEKIDLTG

-2439 KVTYKGH
+2439 KVTYKGY
-2446 TKTFGITVI
+2446 TKSFGITVI
-2455 DQTSSMTIKTLPNKL
+2455 NQTSSMTIKTLPNKL
-2470 EYKYGESLDLT
+2470 EYKYGEQLDLT
-2481 GGTIEFKQGSETKII
+2481 GGTIEFKQGNETKIL
-2496 NITKDMITG
+2496 NITKDMVTG
-2505 YNSKKIGNQTLKV
+2505 YNPKKIGNQTLTV
-2518 TYEGLTQEFI
+2518 TYEGLSQEFI

-2536 KLELKK
+2536 RLEVKK
-2542 PEKKDYEY
+2542 PEKTDYEY

-2561 SIITASGKVDE
+2561 LIITASGKVDE
-2572 KIDITA
+2572 KTDMTA

-2625 NYKYG
+2625 NYKNG

-2646 GIYTIPVTDEMIS
+2646 GINTIPVTDNMIS

-2680 KFLVLVTEK
+2680 KFSVLVTEK
-2689 EEVKEPEQEEI
+2689 EEVKEPEKEEIKEEPKQEEI
-2700 KQEEPKTEVI
+2700 KQEEPKTEII

-2720 INNNTKEDKEEQPT
+2720 INNNTKEDKEGQPT
-2734 EEKVETP
+2734 EEKVEPP

-2755 EEKETATLGVKDE
+2755 EEKETATLGVEDE
-2768 KIKGNKQIA
+2768 KVKGNKQIA
-2777 EAIGIAGL
+2777 AVIGIAGL
-2785 ILLLLLLFFKRNV
+2785 ILLLLLLLFKRNV

-2806 EFVLGGIDKLTK
+2806 EFVLGGVDKLTK

-2824 VDEYLDGET
+2824 IDEYLDGET

-2839 IHLSDTISE
+2839 IHLSDTVSE

-2874 YELIL
+2874 YEIIL

>member
-13 LSTILIVILLFNV
+13 LSTILIVILLINV

-39 GQDKYNVLRVSN
+39 GQDKYNVLRVSD

-74 GSFDMSL
+74 GSFDISL

-102 ARVTDTNS
+102 ARVTYTNS

-118 TASNGSIRMLG
+118 TVSNGGIRMLG

-140 GDSST
+140 GDSSA
-145 SFGSELSIFKVYFY
+145 SFGKELSIFKVYFY

-182 STASSQTG
+182 PTASSQTG

-207 TDTKYLATEG
+207 TDVKYLATEG

-265 MTDSNVKITKPSTGK
+265 MTDSNVKITKPTTGK

-315 MTKVEYN
+315 MSKVEYN
-322 HGETFN
+322 HGETFD
-328 FTGLSLKAT
+328 FTGLALKAT

-415 VYKQGENLDLTGA
+415 IYKQGENLDLTGA

-501 GEALDLKGGKLDF
+501 GEALDLKAGKLDF

-525 LTTDMVSGYS
+525 LTADMVSGYS

-569 ISVDN
+569 VSVDN

-632 PDVTSFVDNKYSKT
+632 PYVTSFVDNKYSKT

-713 NMVSGFDSSKENTKL
+713 NMVSGFDSSKENTNL

-739 TKTTTYNVS
+739 RKTTTYNVS
-748 VEDTVTAVSMK
+748 VEDQVTAIKIVQA
-759 NTPKTDYKYNEPL
+759 PKTGYKYNEEL
-772 DLSNG
+772 DVSTG
-777 TITITKGS
+777 KIEITKGS
-785 GTKDI
+785 GTTTI
-790 AITKD
+790 PMTAS
-795 MVSGYDPTKLG
+795 MVTGYDKTKLG
-806 KQTLTITYG
+806 DQELTVTYG
-815 GKTTSYEVNVKDYV
+815 GKTEKYKVNVKDYV
-829 TGISITPNAI
+829 TGISITPNEI

-868 TPTALTESMVS
+868 TPTALAESMVA
-879 GYNKTKVTD
+879 GYNKTSVTN
-888 QTLTITYQDTDI
+888 QTLTVTYVDSDVT
-900 ASATNGQ
+900 SATKTQ
-907 QFKANL
+907 TFKANL
-913 KVSLSNPTQSIVIK
+913 KVLLSNPTQSIAIK

-964 SSVEVTETDGSAV
+964 SSVKVTETDGSAV

-998 DGKDTTYQIKI
+998 EGKDTTYQIKI

-1054 VVSIKDSNVKVTGF
+1054 VVSITESNVKVTGF

-1081 SYTENGETKTTT
+1081 SYTENGETKTTK
-1093 YDVSIKDTVTAIKI
+1093 YDVSIKDTVTAVSMKN
-1107 SQTPKTNYKYNEEL
+1107 TPKTEYKYNEPL
-1121 DVSTGKIKITK
+1121 DLINGTISVTK
-1132 GSGTTTIPMTASMVT
+1132 GSGTKDLAITDNMVS
-1147 GYDKTKLGDQEL
+1147 GYDPTKLGKQ
-1159 TVTYGGKTEKYKVNV
+1159 TITITYGGKTTSYEVNV

-1181 SINPSSIT
+1181 SINPNAIT
-1189 GKYGTELEKII
+1189 GTYNDEIEKLI
-1200 NDNDIIYTVTYAK
+1200 NDNDISYTVTYAK
-1213 AGAKSPK
+1213 AGAKSPV
-1220 ALTESMVAGYNK
+1220 ALTESMVTGYNK
-1232 TSLTA
+1232 TSLTD
-1237 QNLTVTYTDQ
+1237 QNSTVTYTDQ

-1255 KTFTTNLSVKLEN
+1255 KTFTTNLSVKLKN
-1268 EISKVTITP
+1268 EISKVTITK

-1311 SATVTEKDG
+1311 SAVITEKDG
-1320 GAPNMSPTAAEY
+1320 GSLNMNPTISEY
-1332 GSGNT
+1332 GKD
-1337 VNKKLTFKYT
+1337 NKVSKTLTLKYT
-1347 ASNGVTGTVDYP
+1347 ANNGIIGTASYP
-1359 ITIKDYIKSIT
+1359 ITITNTIQSVAIET
-1370 MHTTPTKTKYNVND
+1370 LPTKVKYNVKET
-1384 LLDVTNGEI
+1384 LDTTGGRL
-1393 KIIRASGKAE
+1393 KITRATGTTE
-1403 IKELTEE
+1403 TIDITKE
-1410 MVSGFDSSKENT
+1410 MISGFDSSKENT
-1422 KLPLTVSY
+1422 KLPLTISY
-1430 TENGITKTTTYNVS
+1430 TENGVTKTTTFTIS
-1444 VEDTVTAVSMKNT
+1444 VEDPIISMEIKTT
-1457 PKTDY
+1457 PKTEY
-1462 KYNEPLDLSNGT
+1462 KYGEPLDLSNGI
-1474 ITITKGSGTKDIA
+1474 ITIVRPSG
-1487 ITKDMVSGYDP
+1487 P
-1498 TKLGKQTLTITYG
+1498 EEKQI
-1511 GKTTSYEV
+1511 
-1519 NVKDYV
+1519 
-1525 TGISITPNA
+1525 
-1534 ITGKYNS
+1534 
-1541 ELQNLI
+1541 
-1547 NDNNIMYT
+1547 
-1555 ITYAKAGAKT
+1555 
-1565 PTALTESMVSG
+1565 
-1576 YNKTKVTDQ
+1576 
-1585 TLTITY
+1585 
-1591 QDTDIASATNGQ
+1591 
-1603 QFKANLKVSLSNPTQ
+1603 
-1618 SIVIKQKPTKT
+1618 
-1629 EYGYGDT
+1629 
-1636 IDLSNGKITIT
+1636 
-1647 KANGDTEEKALTD
+1647 TEE
-1660 SSVEVTETD
+1660 
-1669 GSAVDLSKVTF
+1669 
-1680 GKDNTATKTIK
+1680 
-1691 VTYDGK
+1691 
-1697 DTTYQIKIT
+1697 
-1706 NKITGIKMHTTPKA
+1706 
-1720 QYNVNDALD
+1720 
-1729 LTTDGSNP
+1729 
-1737 GEILVTRQT
+1737 
-1746 GTPSVVSIKDSN
+1746 
-1758 VKVTGFDSSKENT
+1758 
-1771 KLPLTVSYTENGE
+1771 
-1784 TKTTTYDVSI
+1784 
-1794 KDTVTAIK
+1794 
-1802 ISQTPKTNYK
+1802 
-1812 YNEELDVSTG
+1812 
-1822 KIKITKGSGT
+1822 
-1832 TTIPMTASMVT
+1832 MVT
-1843 GYDKTKL
+1843 GYEPTKI
-1850 GDQELTVTY
+1850 GEQELTIKY
-1859 GGKTEK
+1859 GGQELK
-1865 YKVNVKDYV
+1865 YKVNVKDYI
-1874 TGISINP
+1874 TGI
-1881 SSITGKYGTELEKI
+1881 
-1895 INDND
+1895 
-1900 IIYTVTYAKA
+1900 
-1910 GAKSPKALTES
+1910 
-1921 MVAGYNK
+1921 
-1928 TSLTAQNLTVT
+1928 
-1939 YTDQDTNSYTNGKT
+1939 
-1953 FTTNLSVKLENEISK
+1953 
-1968 VTITPPTKTEYNHG
+1968 
-1982 DQIDLTGGKITVTYT
+1982 
-1997 DGTTKEEP
+1997 
-2005 ITSAIVTEKDG
+2005 
-2016 GAPNMSPTISEYGKG
+2016 
-2031 NTVNKTLTL
+2031 
-2040 KYTAE
+2040 
-2045 KGVTGT
+2045 
-2051 VDYQIKINDLIKTIE
+2051 
-2066 IKTTPTKTRYNVN
+2066 
-2079 EELDV
+2079 
-2084 TDGKINI
+2084 
-2091 TRLSGRTE
+2091 
-2099 IKEITKEMVSG
+2099 
-2110 FDSSKENREL
+2110 
-2120 PLTVS
+2120 
-2125 CTENGITKTTTYKV
+2125 
-2139 SVEDQITSMKIIQTP
+2139 
-2154 KTNYKYN
+2154 
-2161 EELDV
+2161 
-2166 STGKIEITKGSGTTT
+2166 
-2181 IPITPSMVTGYDK
+2181 
-2194 TKLGDQELTVTYGG
+2194 
-2208 KTEKYKVNV
+2208 
-2217 KDYVTGVILTP
+2217 ILTP

-2234 EYGEALELTGGN
+2234 EYGEALDLIGGN

-2253 GAATSPVALTDSK
+2253 GTTTSQVALTDSQI
-2266 VTISGYNPKQEG
+2266 TISGYNPKQEG
-2278 AQTIDVIYKGQKEQ
+2278 TQTIDVIYKGQKEQ

-2299 NIQSIIMKNTPKTEY
+2299 NIQSIIMKTTPKTEY
-2314 KYGEPLNIAGG
+2314 KYGEPLNITGG

-2357 KITVTYKDKTTAYE
+2357 KITVTYKDKTTSYE

-2391 EIGEKIDLTG
+2391 KIGEKIDLTD

-2439 KVTYKGH
+2439 KVTYKGY
-2446 TKTFGITVI
+2446 TKSFGITVI
-2455 DQTSSMTIKTLPNKL
+2455 NQTSSMTIKTLPNKL
-2470 EYKYGESLDLT
+2470 EYKYGEQLDLT
-2481 GGTIEFKQGSETKII
+2481 GGTIEFKQGNETKIL
-2496 NITKDMITG
+2496 NITKDMVTG
-2505 YNSKKIGNQTLKV
+2505 YNSKKIGNQTLTV

-2542 PEKKDYEY
+2542 PEKTDYEY
-2550 GENLDLTGGTI
+2550 GENLELTGGTI

-2572 KIDITA
+2572 KTDMTA

-2605 QVSVKDKI
+2605 QVNVKDKI

-2625 NYKYG
+2625 NYKYN

-2646 GIYTIPVTDEMIS
+2646 GINTIPVTYEMIS

-2680 KFLVLVTEK
+2680 KFLVLVAEK

-2700 KQEEPKTEVI
+2700 KEEPKQEEIKQEEPKTEII

-2720 INNNTKEDKEEQPT
+2720 INNDTKEDKEEQPT
-2734 EEKVETP
+2734 EEKVEAP

-2746 NQKPNTEPT
+2746 NQKPNTEST
-2755 EEKETATLGVKDE
+2755 EEKETATLGVEDE
-2768 KIKGNKQIA
+2768 KVKGNKQIA
-2777 EAIGIAGL
+2777 TAIGIAGL
-2785 ILLLLLLFFKRNV
+2785 ILLLLLLLFKRNV

-2824 VDEYLDGET
+2824 IDEYLDGET

-2848 KLDGKEIQ
+2848 KLDGKEIK

-2874 YELIL
+2874 YEIIL

>member
-13 LSTILIVILLFNV
+13 LSTILIVILLINV

-39 GQDKYNVLRVSN
+39 GQDKYNVLRVSD

-74 GSFDMSL
+74 GSFDISL

-102 ARVTDTNS
+102 ARVTYTNS

-118 TASNGSIRMLG
+118 TVSNGGIRMLG
-129 TTTDWWCATDD
+129 TTTDWWRATDD
-140 GDSST
+140 GDSSA

-159 LLDPSQWKLD
+159 ILDPSQWKLD

-182 STASSQTG
+182 PTASSQTG
-190 YKQRIAQDVDGT
+190 YKQRIAQDIDGT

-207 TDTKYLATEG
+207 TNTKYLATEG
-217 FAEKEKTVSSI
+217 FAEKEKSVNSI

-265 MTDSNVKITKPSTGK
+265 MTDSNVKITKPTTGK

-315 MTKVEYN
+315 MSKVEYN
-322 HGETFN
+322 HGETFD
-328 FTGLSLKAT
+328 FTGLALKAT

-415 VYKQGENLDLTGA
+415 IYKQGENLDLTGA

-468 LGTATASNTIDV
+468 LGTATASDTIDV

-501 GEALDLKGGKLDF
+501 GEALDLKAGKLDF

-525 LTTDMVSGYS
+525 LTADMVSGYS

-569 ISVDN
+569 VSVDN

-601 ISVKYADGT
+601 ISVRYADGT
-610 TENVTMTADM
+610 TENVTMTTDM
-620 ITEDDGSTVNMS
+620 ITENDGSTVNMS

-686 NDTLDVTNGEIKI
+686 NDALDVTNGEIKI

-739 TKTTTYNVS
+739 RKTTTYNVS
-748 VEDTVTAVSMK
+748 VEDQVTAIRISQ
-759 NTPKTDYKYNEPL
+759 TPKTSYKYNEEL
-772 DLSNG
+772 DVSTG
-777 TITITKGS
+777 KIEITKGS
-785 GTKDI
+785 GTTTI
-790 AITKD
+790 PMTAS
-795 MVSGYDPTKLG
+795 MVTGYDKTKLG
-806 KQTLTITYG
+806 DQELTVTYG
-815 GKTTSYEVNVKDYV
+815 GRTEKYTVNVKDYV
-829 TGISITPNAI
+829 TGISITPNEI

-868 TPTALTESMVS
+868 TPTALTESMVA
-879 GYNKTKVTD
+879 GYNKTSVTN
-888 QTLTITYQDTDI
+888 QILTVTYVDSDVT
-900 ASATNGQ
+900 SATKTQ
-907 QFKANL
+907 TFKTNL
-913 KVSLSNPTQSIVIK
+913 KVSLSNPTQSIAIK
-927 QKPTKT
+927 QNPTKT

-953 NGDTEEKALTD
+953 NGDTEEKTLTD
-964 SSVEVTETDGSAV
+964 SSVKVTETDGSAV
-977 DLSKVTFGK
+977 DLSKVTFGE

-998 DGKDTTYQIKI
+998 DGKDTTYQIKV

-1054 VVSIKDSNVKVTGF
+1054 VVSITESNVKVTGF

-1081 SYTENGETKTTT
+1081 SYTENGETKTTK
-1093 YDVSIKDTVTAIKI
+1093 YDVSIKDTVTAVSMKN
-1107 SQTPKTNYKYNEEL
+1107 TPKTEYKYNEPL
-1121 DVSTGKIKITK
+1121 DLINGTISVTK
-1132 GSGTTTIPMTASMVT
+1132 GSGTKDIAITDNMVS
-1147 GYDKTKLGDQEL
+1147 GYDPTKLGKQ
-1159 TVTYGGKTEKYKVNV
+1159 TITITYGGKTTSYEVNV

-1181 SINPSSIT
+1181 SINPNAIT
-1189 GKYGTELEKII
+1189 GTYNDEIEKLI
-1200 NDNDIIYTVTYAK
+1200 NDNDISYTVTYAK
-1213 AGAKSPK
+1213 AGAKSPV
-1220 ALTESMVAGYNK
+1220 ALTESMVTGYNK
-1232 TSLTA
+1232 TSLTD
-1237 QNLTVTYTDQ
+1237 QNSTVTYTDQ

-1255 KTFTTNLSVKLEN
+1255 KTFTTNLSVKLKN
-1268 EISKVTITP
+1268 EISKVTITK

-1311 SATVTEKDG
+1311 SAVITEKDG
-1320 GAPNMSPTAAEY
+1320 GSLNMNPTISEY
-1332 GSGNT
+1332 GKD
-1337 VNKKLTFKYT
+1337 NKVSKTLTLKYT
-1347 ASNGVTGTVDYP
+1347 ANNGIIGTASYP
-1359 ITIKDYIKSIT
+1359 ITITNTIQSVAIET
-1370 MHTTPTKTKYNVND
+1370 LPTKVKYNVKET
-1384 LLDVTNGEI
+1384 LDTTGGRL
-1393 KIIRASGKAE
+1393 KITRATGTTE
-1403 IKELTEE
+1403 TIDITKE
-1410 MVSGFDSSKENT
+1410 MISGFDSSKENT
-1422 KLPLTVSY
+1422 KLPLTISY
-1430 TENGITKTTTYNVS
+1430 TENGVTKTTTFTIS
-1444 VEDTVTAVSMKNT
+1444 VEDPIISMEIKTT
-1457 PKTDY
+1457 PKTEY
-1462 KYNEPLDLSNGT
+1462 KYGEPLDLSNGI
-1474 ITITKGSGTKDIA
+1474 ITIVRPSG
-1487 ITKDMVSGYDP
+1487 P
-1498 TKLGKQTLTITYG
+1498 EEKQI
-1511 GKTTSYEV
+1511 
-1519 NVKDYV
+1519 
-1525 TGISITPNA
+1525 
-1534 ITGKYNS
+1534 
-1541 ELQNLI
+1541 
-1547 NDNNIMYT
+1547 
-1555 ITYAKAGAKT
+1555 
-1565 PTALTESMVSG
+1565 
-1576 YNKTKVTDQ
+1576 
-1585 TLTITY
+1585 
-1591 QDTDIASATNGQ
+1591 
-1603 QFKANLKVSLSNPTQ
+1603 
-1618 SIVIKQKPTKT
+1618 
-1629 EYGYGDT
+1629 
-1636 IDLSNGKITIT
+1636 
-1647 KANGDTEEKALTD
+1647 TEE
-1660 SSVEVTETD
+1660 
-1669 GSAVDLSKVTF
+1669 
-1680 GKDNTATKTIK
+1680 
-1691 VTYDGK
+1691 
-1697 DTTYQIKIT
+1697 
-1706 NKITGIKMHTTPKA
+1706 
-1720 QYNVNDALD
+1720 
-1729 LTTDGSNP
+1729 
-1737 GEILVTRQT
+1737 
-1746 GTPSVVSIKDSN
+1746 
-1758 VKVTGFDSSKENT
+1758 
-1771 KLPLTVSYTENGE
+1771 
-1784 TKTTTYDVSI
+1784 
-1794 KDTVTAIK
+1794 
-1802 ISQTPKTNYK
+1802 
-1812 YNEELDVSTG
+1812 
-1822 KIKITKGSGT
+1822 
-1832 TTIPMTASMVT
+1832 MVT
-1843 GYDKTKL
+1843 GYEPTKI
-1850 GDQELTVTY
+1850 GEQELTIKY
-1859 GGKTEK
+1859 GGQELK
-1865 YKVNVKDYV
+1865 YKVNVKDYI
-1874 TGISINP
+1874 TGI
-1881 SSITGKYGTELEKI
+1881 
-1895 INDND
+1895 
-1900 IIYTVTYAKA
+1900 
-1910 GAKSPKALTES
+1910 
-1921 MVAGYNK
+1921 
-1928 TSLTAQNLTVT
+1928 
-1939 YTDQDTNSYTNGKT
+1939 
-1953 FTTNLSVKLENEISK
+1953 
-1968 VTITPPTKTEYNHG
+1968 
-1982 DQIDLTGGKITVTYT
+1982 
-1997 DGTTKEEP
+1997 
-2005 ITSAIVTEKDG
+2005 
-2016 GAPNMSPTISEYGKG
+2016 
-2031 NTVNKTLTL
+2031 
-2040 KYTAE
+2040 
-2045 KGVTGT
+2045 
-2051 VDYQIKINDLIKTIE
+2051 
-2066 IKTTPTKTRYNVN
+2066 
-2079 EELDV
+2079 
-2084 TDGKINI
+2084 
-2091 TRLSGRTE
+2091 
-2099 IKEITKEMVSG
+2099 
-2110 FDSSKENREL
+2110 
-2120 PLTVS
+2120 
-2125 CTENGITKTTTYKV
+2125 
-2139 SVEDQITSMKIIQTP
+2139 
-2154 KTNYKYN
+2154 
-2161 EELDV
+2161 
-2166 STGKIEITKGSGTTT
+2166 
-2181 IPITPSMVTGYDK
+2181 
-2194 TKLGDQELTVTYGG
+2194 
-2208 KTEKYKVNV
+2208 
-2217 KDYVTGVILTP
+2217 ILTP

-2234 EYGEALELTGGN
+2234 EYGEALDLTGGN

-2253 GAATSPVALTDSK
+2253 GTTTSQVALTDSQI
-2266 VTISGYNPKQEG
+2266 TISGYNPKQEG
-2278 AQTIDVIYKGQKEQ
+2278 TQTIDVIYKGQKEQ

-2299 NIQSIIMKNTPKTEY
+2299 NIQSIIMKTTPKTEY
-2314 KYGEPLNIAGG
+2314 KYGEPLNITGG

-2357 KITVTYKDKTTAYE
+2357 KITVTYKDKTTSYE

-2391 EIGEKIDLTG
+2391 KIGEKIDLTD

-2439 KVTYKGH
+2439 KVTYKGY
-2446 TKTFGITVI
+2446 TKSFGITVI
-2455 DQTSSMTIKTLPNKL
+2455 NQTSSMTIKTLPNKL
-2470 EYKYGESLDLT
+2470 EYKYGEQLDLT
-2481 GGTIEFKQGSETKII
+2481 GGTIEFKQGNETKIL
-2496 NITKDMITG
+2496 NITKDMVTG
-2505 YNSKKIGNQTLKV
+2505 YNSKKIGNQTLTV

-2536 KLELKK
+2536 KLKLEK
-2542 PEKKDYEY
+2542 PEKTDYEY

-2572 KIDITA
+2572 KTDMTA

-2625 NYKYG
+2625 NYKNG

-2646 GIYTIPVTDEMIS
+2646 GINTIPVTYEMIS

-2680 KFLVLVTEK
+2680 KFLVLVAEK

-2700 KQEEPKTEVI
+2700 KEEPKQEEIKQEEPKTEII

-2720 INNNTKEDKEEQPT
+2720 INNDTKEDKEEQPT
-2734 EEKVETP
+2734 EEKVEAP

-2746 NQKPNTEPT
+2746 NQKPNTEST
-2755 EEKETATLGVKDE
+2755 EEKKTATLGVEDE
-2768 KIKGNKQIA
+2768 KVKGNKQIA
-2777 EAIGIAGL
+2777 TAIGIAGL
-2785 ILLLLLLFFKRNV
+2785 ILLLLILLFKRNV

-2824 VDEYLDGET
+2824 IDEYLDGET

-2848 KLDGKEIQ
+2848 KLDGKEIK

-2874 YELIL
+2874 YEIIL

>member
-13 LSTILIVILLFNV
+13 LSTILIVILLINV

-39 GQDKYNVLRVSN
+39 GQDKYNVLRVSD

-74 GSFDMSL
+74 GSFDISL

-102 ARVTDTNS
+102 ARVTYTNS

-118 TASNGSIRMLG
+118 TVSNGGIRMLG
-129 TTTDWWCATDD
+129 TTTDWWRATDD
-140 GDSST
+140 GDSSA

-159 LLDPSQWKLD
+159 ILDPSQWKLD

-182 STASSQTG
+182 PTASSQTG
-190 YKQRIAQDVDGT
+190 YKQRIAQDIDGT

-207 TDTKYLATEG
+207 TNTKYLATEG
-217 FAEKEKTVSSI
+217 FAEKEKSVNSI

-265 MTDSNVKITKPSTGK
+265 MTDSNVKITKPTTGK

-295 TTTLKLNVTDPVKSL
+295 TTTLKLKVTDPVKSL

-315 MTKVEYN
+315 MSKVEYN
-322 HGETFN
+322 HGETFD
-328 FTGLSLKAT
+328 FTGLALKAT

-415 VYKQGENLDLTGA
+415 IYKQGENLDLTGA

-468 LGTATASNTIDV
+468 LGTATASDTIDV

-487 NSTLVKPSKTSYKY
+487 KSTLVKPSKTSYKY

-525 LTTDMVSGYS
+525 LTADMVSGYS

-569 ISVDN
+569 VSVDN

-601 ISVKYADGT
+601 ISVRYADGT

-646 LKISYTEDEATKTV
+646 LKILYTEDEATKTV

-728 PLTVSYTENGI
+728 PLTVSYTENEI

-748 VEDTVTAVSMK
+748 VED
-759 NTPKTDYKYNEPL
+759 
-772 DLSNG
+772 
-777 TITITKGS
+777 
-785 GTKDI
+785 
-790 AITKD
+790 
-795 MVSGYDPTKLG
+795 
-806 KQTLTITYG
+806 Q
-815 GKTTSYEVNVKDYV
+815 
-829 TGISITPNAI
+829 
-839 TGKYNSELQNLIND
+839 
-853 NNIMYTITYAKAGAK
+853 
-868 TPTALTESMVS
+868 
-879 GYNKTKVTD
+879 
-888 QTLTITYQDTDI
+888 
-900 ASATNGQ
+900 
-907 QFKANL
+907 
-913 KVSLSNPTQSIVIK
+913 
-927 QKPTKT
+927 
-933 EYGYGDTIDL
+933 
-943 SNGKITITKA
+943 
-953 NGDTEEKALTD
+953 
-964 SSVEVTETDGSAV
+964 
-977 DLSKVTFGK
+977 
-986 DNTATKT
+986 
-993 IKVTY
+993 
-998 DGKDTTYQIKI
+998 
-1009 TNKITGI
+1009 
-1016 KMHTTPK
+1016 
-1023 AQYNVNDALD
+1023 
-1033 LTTDGSNPGEIL
+1033 
-1045 VTRQTGTPS
+1045 
-1054 VVSIKDSNVKVTGF
+1054 
-1068 DSSKENTKLPLTV
+1068 
-1081 SYTENGETKTTT
+1081 
-1093 YDVSIKDTVTAIKI
+1093 VTAIKI
-1107 SQTPKTNYKYNEEL
+1107 SQTPKTSYKYNEEL
-1121 DVSTGKIKITK
+1121 DVSTGKIEITK
-1132 GSGTTTIPMTASMVT
+1132 GSGTTTIPMTPSMVT

-1220 ALTESMVAGYNK
+1220 ALTESMVTGYNK

-1255 KTFTTNLSVKLEN
+1255 KTFTTNLSVRLEN

-1332 GSGNT
+1332 GSKNT
-1337 VNKKLTFKYT
+1337 VNKTLTFKYT
-1347 ASNGVTGTVDYP
+1347 SPNGVTGTVNYP
-1359 ITIKDYIKSIT
+1359 IIIKDYIKSIT

-1422 KLPLTVSY
+1422 NLPLTVSY
-1430 TENGITKTTTYNVS
+1430 TENGIRKTTTYNVS
-1444 VEDTVTAVSMKNT
+1444 VED
-1457 PKTDY
+1457 
-1462 KYNEPLDLSNGT
+1462 
-1474 ITITKGSGTKDIA
+1474 
-1487 ITKDMVSGYDP
+1487 
-1498 TKLGKQTLTITYG
+1498 Q
-1511 GKTTSYEV
+1511 
-1519 NVKDYV
+1519 
-1525 TGISITPNA
+1525 
-1534 ITGKYNS
+1534 
-1541 ELQNLI
+1541 
-1547 NDNNIMYT
+1547 
-1555 ITYAKAGAKT
+1555 
-1565 PTALTESMVSG
+1565 
-1576 YNKTKVTDQ
+1576 
-1585 TLTITY
+1585 
-1591 QDTDIASATNGQ
+1591 
-1603 QFKANLKVSLSNPTQ
+1603 
-1618 SIVIKQKPTKT
+1618 
-1629 EYGYGDT
+1629 
-1636 IDLSNGKITIT
+1636 
-1647 KANGDTEEKALTD
+1647 
-1660 SSVEVTETD
+1660 
-1669 GSAVDLSKVTF
+1669 
-1680 GKDNTATKTIK
+1680 
-1691 VTYDGK
+1691 
-1697 DTTYQIKIT
+1697 
-1706 NKITGIKMHTTPKA
+1706 
-1720 QYNVNDALD
+1720 
-1729 LTTDGSNP
+1729 
-1737 GEILVTRQT
+1737 
-1746 GTPSVVSIKDSN
+1746 
-1758 VKVTGFDSSKENT
+1758 
-1771 KLPLTVSYTENGE
+1771 
-1784 TKTTTYDVSI
+1784 
-1794 KDTVTAIK
+1794 VTAIK
-1802 ISQTPKTNYK
+1802 IVQAPKTGYK

-1822 KIKITKGSGT
+1822 KIEITKGSGT

-1874 TGISINP
+1874 TGISITPNE
-1881 SSITGKYGTELEKI
+1881 ITGKYNSELQNL
-1895 INDND
+1895 INDNN
-1900 IIYTVTYAKA
+1900 IMYTITYAKA
-1910 GAKSPKALTES
+1910 GAKTPTALTES

-1928 TSLTAQNLTVT
+1928 TSVTNQTLTVTYVDSDVTSATKTQTFKTNLKVSLSNPTQSIAIKQKPTKTKYGYGDTIDLSNGKITITKANGDTEEKALTDSSVKVTETDGSTVDLTKVTFGKDNTATKTIKVTYDGKDTTYQIKVTNKITGIKMHTTPKAQYNVNDAIDLTTDGSNPGEILVTRQTGTPSVVSITESNVKVTGFDSSKENTKLPLTVSYTENGETKTTTYDVSIKDTVTAVSMKNTPKKEYKYNEPLDLINGTISVTKGSGTKDIAITDNMVSGYDPTKLGKQTITITYGGKTTSYEVNVKDYVTGISINPNAITGTYNDEIEKLINDNDISYTVTYAKAGAKSPVALTESMVTGYNKTSLADQNSTVT

-1953 FTTNLSVKLENEISK
+1953 FTTNLSVKLKNEISK
-1968 VTITPPTKTEYNHG
+1968 VTITKPTKTEYNHG

-2005 ITSAIVTEKDG
+2005 ITSAVITEKDG
-2016 GAPNMSPTISEYGKG
+2016 GSLNMNPTISEYGKD
-2031 NTVNKTLTL
+2031 NKVSKTLTL
-2040 KYTAE
+2040 KYTANNGIIGTASYPITITNTIQSVAIE
-2045 KGVTGT
+2045 TLPTKVKYNVKETLDTTGGRLKITRATGT
-2051 VDYQIKINDLIKTIE
+2051 TETI
-2066 IKTTPTKTRYNVN
+2066 
-2079 EELDV
+2079 D
-2084 TDGKINI
+2084 
-2091 TRLSGRTE
+2091 
-2099 IKEITKEMVSG
+2099 ITKEMISG
-2110 FDSSKENREL
+2110 FDSSKENTKL
-2120 PLTVS
+2120 PLTIS
-2125 CTENGITKTTTYKV
+2125 YTENGVTKTTTFTI
-2139 SVEDQITSMKIIQTP
+2139 SVEDPIISMEIKTTP
-2154 KTNYKYN
+2154 KTEYKYGEPLDLSN
-2161 EELDV
+2161 GIITIVRPSGPEE
-2166 STGKIEITKGSGTTT
+2166 KQITEE
-2181 IPITPSMVTGYDK
+2181 MVTGYEP
-2194 TKLGDQELTVTYGG
+2194 TKIGEQELTIKYGG
-2208 KTEKYKVNV
+2208 QELKYKVNV
-2217 KDYVTGVILTP
+2217 KDYITGIILTP

-2234 EYGEALELTGGN
+2234 EYGEALDLTGGN

-2253 GAATSPVALTDSK
+2253 GTTTSQVALTDSQI
-2266 VTISGYNPKQEG
+2266 TISGYNPKQEG
-2278 AQTIDVIYKGQKEQ
+2278 TQTIDVIYKGQKEQ

-2299 NIQSIIMKNTPKTEY
+2299 NIQSIIMKTTPKTEY
-2314 KYGEPLNIAGG
+2314 KYGEPLNITGG

-2357 KITVTYKDKTTAYE
+2357 KITVTYKDKTTSYE

-2391 EIGEKIDLTG
+2391 KIGEKIDLTD

-2439 KVTYKGH
+2439 KVTYKGY
-2446 TKTFGITVI
+2446 TKSFGITVI
-2455 DQTSSMTIKTLPNKL
+2455 NQTSSMTIKTLPNKL
-2470 EYKYGESLDLT
+2470 EYKYGEQLDLT
-2481 GGTIEFKQGSETKII
+2481 GGTIEFKQGNETKIL
-2496 NITKDMITG
+2496 NITKDMVTG
-2505 YNSKKIGNQTLKV
+2505 YNSKKIGNQTLTV

-2536 KLELKK
+2536 KLKLEK
-2542 PEKKDYEY
+2542 PEKTDYEY

-2572 KIDITA
+2572 KTDMTA

-2613 KAISLNNEPNKI
+2613 KAISLNNEPNKV
-2625 NYKYG
+2625 NYKNG

-2646 GIYTIPVTDEMIS
+2646 GINTIPVTYEMIS

-2680 KFLVLVTEK
+2680 KFLVLVAEK

-2700 KQEEPKTEVI
+2700 KEEPKQEEIKQEEPKTEII
-2710 KTVTKNKTII
+2710 KTVTKNKKII
-2720 INNNTKEDKEEQPT
+2720 INNDTKEDKEEQPT
-2734 EEKVETP
+2734 EEKVEAP

-2746 NQKPNTEPT
+2746 NQKPNTEST
-2755 EEKETATLGVKDE
+2755 EEKETATLGVEDE
-2768 KIKGNKQIA
+2768 KVKGNKQIA
-2777 EAIGIAGL
+2777 TAIGIAGL
-2785 ILLLLLLFFKRNV
+2785 ILLLLLLLFKRNV

-2824 VDEYLDGET
+2824 IDEYLDGET

-2848 KLDGKEIQ
+2848 KLDGKEIK

-2866 KIVYDDKP
+2866 KIDYDDKP
-2874 YELIL
+2874 YEIIL

>member
-13 LSTILIVILLFNV
+13 LSTILIVILLINV

-39 GQDKYNVLRVSN
+39 GQDKYNVLRVSD

-74 GSFDMSL
+74 GSFDISL

-102 ARVTDTNS
+102 ARVTYTNS

-118 TASNGSIRMLG
+118 TVSNGGIRMLG
-129 TTTDWWCATDD
+129 TTTDWWRATDD
-140 GDSST
+140 GDSSA

-159 LLDPSQWKLD
+159 ILDPSQWKLD

-182 STASSQTG
+182 PTASSQTG
-190 YKQRIAQDVDGT
+190 YKQRIAQDIDGT

-207 TDTKYLATEG
+207 TNTKYLATEG
-217 FAEKEKTVSSI
+217 FAEKEKSVNSI

-265 MTDSNVKITKPSTGK
+265 MTDSNVKITKPTTGK

-315 MTKVEYN
+315 MSKVEYN
-322 HGETFN
+322 HGETFD
-328 FTGLSLKAT
+328 FTGLALKAT

-415 VYKQGENLDLTGA
+415 IYKQGENLDLTGA

-487 NSTLVKPSKTSYKY
+487 NSTLVKPSKASYKY
-501 GEALDLKGGKLDF
+501 GEALDLKAGKLDF

-525 LTTDMVSGYS
+525 LTADMVSGYS

-569 ISVDN
+569 VSVDN

-601 ISVKYADGT
+601 ISVRYADGT
-610 TENVTMTADM
+610 TENLTMTVDM

-713 NMVSGFDSSKENTKL
+713 NMVSGFDSSKENTNL

-739 TKTTTYNVS
+739 RKTTTYNVS
-748 VEDTVTAVSMK
+748 VEDQVTAIKIVQA
-759 NTPKTDYKYNEPL
+759 PKTGYKYNEEL
-772 DLSNG
+772 DVSTG
-777 TITITKGS
+777 KIEITKGS
-785 GTKDI
+785 GTTTMPMT
-790 AITKD
+790 AS
-795 MVSGYDPTKLG
+795 MVTGYDKTKLG
-806 KQTLTITYG
+806 DQELTVTYG
-815 GKTTSYEVNVKDYV
+815 GRTEKYTVNVKDYV
-829 TGISITPNAI
+829 TGISITPNEI

-853 NNIMYTITYAKAGAK
+853 NNIMYTITYAKEGAK
-868 TPTALTESMVS
+868 TPTALTESMVA
-879 GYNKTKVTD
+879 GYNKTSVTN
-888 QTLTITYQDTDI
+888 QTLTVTYVDSDVT
-900 ASATNGQ
+900 SATKTQ
-907 QFKANL
+907 TFKTNL
-913 KVSLSNPTQSIVIK
+913 KVSLSNPTQSIAIK
-927 QKPTKT
+927 QNPTKT

-964 SSVEVTETDGSAV
+964 SSVKVTETDGSAV
-977 DLSKVTFGK
+977 DLSKVTFGE

-1054 VVSIKDSNVKVTGF
+1054 VVSITESNVKVTGF

-1093 YDVSIKDTVTAIKI
+1093 YDVSIKDTVTAVSMKN
-1107 SQTPKTNYKYNEEL
+1107 TPKKEYKYNEPL
-1121 DVSTGKIKITK
+1121 DLINGTISVTK
-1132 GSGTTTIPMTASMVT
+1132 GSGTKDIAITDNMVS
-1147 GYDKTKLGDQEL
+1147 GYDPTKLGKQ
-1159 TVTYGGKTEKYKVNV
+1159 TITITYGGKTTSYEVNV

-1181 SINPSSIT
+1181 SINPNAIT
-1189 GKYGTELEKII
+1189 GTYNDEIEKLI
-1200 NDNDIIYTVTYAK
+1200 NDNDISYTVTYAK
-1213 AGAKSPK
+1213 AGAKSPV
-1220 ALTESMVAGYNK
+1220 ALTESMVTGYNK
-1232 TSLTA
+1232 TSLTD
-1237 QNLTVTYTDQ
+1237 QNSTVTYTDQ

-1255 KTFTTNLSVKLEN
+1255 KTFTTNLSVKLKN
-1268 EISKVTITP
+1268 EISKVTITK

-1311 SATVTEKDG
+1311 SAVITEKDG
-1320 GAPNMSPTAAEY
+1320 GSLNMNPTISEY
-1332 GSGNT
+1332 GKD
-1337 VNKKLTFKYT
+1337 NKVSKTLTLKYT
-1347 ASNGVTGTVDYP
+1347 ANNGIIGTASYP
-1359 ITIKDYIKSIT
+1359 ITITNTIQSVAIET
-1370 MHTTPTKTKYNVND
+1370 LPTKVKYNVKET
-1384 LLDVTNGEI
+1384 LDTTGGRL
-1393 KIIRASGKAE
+1393 KITRATGTTE
-1403 IKELTEE
+1403 TIDITKE
-1410 MVSGFDSSKENT
+1410 MISGFDSSKENT
-1422 KLPLTVSY
+1422 KLPLTISY
-1430 TENGITKTTTYNVS
+1430 TENGVTKTTTFTIS
-1444 VEDTVTAVSMKNT
+1444 VEDPIISMEIKTT
-1457 PKTDY
+1457 PKTEY
-1462 KYNEPLDLSNGT
+1462 KYGEPLDLSNGI
-1474 ITITKGSGTKDIA
+1474 ITIVRPSG
-1487 ITKDMVSGYDP
+1487 P
-1498 TKLGKQTLTITYG
+1498 EEKQI
-1511 GKTTSYEV
+1511 
-1519 NVKDYV
+1519 
-1525 TGISITPNA
+1525 
-1534 ITGKYNS
+1534 
-1541 ELQNLI
+1541 
-1547 NDNNIMYT
+1547 
-1555 ITYAKAGAKT
+1555 
-1565 PTALTESMVSG
+1565 
-1576 YNKTKVTDQ
+1576 
-1585 TLTITY
+1585 
-1591 QDTDIASATNGQ
+1591 
-1603 QFKANLKVSLSNPTQ
+1603 
-1618 SIVIKQKPTKT
+1618 
-1629 EYGYGDT
+1629 
-1636 IDLSNGKITIT
+1636 
-1647 KANGDTEEKALTD
+1647 TEE
-1660 SSVEVTETD
+1660 
-1669 GSAVDLSKVTF
+1669 
-1680 GKDNTATKTIK
+1680 
-1691 VTYDGK
+1691 
-1697 DTTYQIKIT
+1697 
-1706 NKITGIKMHTTPKA
+1706 
-1720 QYNVNDALD
+1720 
-1729 LTTDGSNP
+1729 
-1737 GEILVTRQT
+1737 
-1746 GTPSVVSIKDSN
+1746 
-1758 VKVTGFDSSKENT
+1758 
-1771 KLPLTVSYTENGE
+1771 
-1784 TKTTTYDVSI
+1784 
-1794 KDTVTAIK
+1794 
-1802 ISQTPKTNYK
+1802 
-1812 YNEELDVSTG
+1812 
-1822 KIKITKGSGT
+1822 
-1832 TTIPMTASMVT
+1832 MVT
-1843 GYDKTKL
+1843 GYEPTKI
-1850 GDQELTVTY
+1850 GEQELTIKY
-1859 GGKTEK
+1859 GGQELK
-1865 YKVNVKDYV
+1865 YKVNVKDYI
-1874 TGISINP
+1874 TGI
-1881 SSITGKYGTELEKI
+1881 
-1895 INDND
+1895 
-1900 IIYTVTYAKA
+1900 
-1910 GAKSPKALTES
+1910 
-1921 MVAGYNK
+1921 
-1928 TSLTAQNLTVT
+1928 
-1939 YTDQDTNSYTNGKT
+1939 
-1953 FTTNLSVKLENEISK
+1953 
-1968 VTITPPTKTEYNHG
+1968 
-1982 DQIDLTGGKITVTYT
+1982 
-1997 DGTTKEEP
+1997 
-2005 ITSAIVTEKDG
+2005 
-2016 GAPNMSPTISEYGKG
+2016 
-2031 NTVNKTLTL
+2031 
-2040 KYTAE
+2040 
-2045 KGVTGT
+2045 
-2051 VDYQIKINDLIKTIE
+2051 
-2066 IKTTPTKTRYNVN
+2066 
-2079 EELDV
+2079 
-2084 TDGKINI
+2084 
-2091 TRLSGRTE
+2091 
-2099 IKEITKEMVSG
+2099 
-2110 FDSSKENREL
+2110 
-2120 PLTVS
+2120 
-2125 CTENGITKTTTYKV
+2125 
-2139 SVEDQITSMKIIQTP
+2139 
-2154 KTNYKYN
+2154 
-2161 EELDV
+2161 
-2166 STGKIEITKGSGTTT
+2166 
-2181 IPITPSMVTGYDK
+2181 
-2194 TKLGDQELTVTYGG
+2194 
-2208 KTEKYKVNV
+2208 
-2217 KDYVTGVILTP
+2217 ILTP

-2234 EYGEALELTGGN
+2234 EYGEALDLTGGN

-2253 GAATSPVALTDSK
+2253 GTTTSQVALTDSQI
-2266 VTISGYNPKQEG
+2266 TISGYNPKQEG
-2278 AQTIDVIYKGQKEQ
+2278 TQTIDVIYKGQKEQ

-2299 NIQSIIMKNTPKTEY
+2299 NIQSIIMKTTPKTEY
-2314 KYGEPLNIAGG
+2314 KYGEPLNITGG

-2357 KITVTYKDKTTAYE
+2357 KITVTYKDKTTSYE

-2391 EIGEKIDLTG
+2391 KIGEKIDLTD

-2439 KVTYKGH
+2439 KVTYKGY
-2446 TKTFGITVI
+2446 TKSFGITVI
-2455 DQTSSMTIKTLPNKL
+2455 NQTSSMTIKTLPNKL
-2470 EYKYGESLDLT
+2470 EYKYGEQLDLT
-2481 GGTIEFKQGSETKII
+2481 GGTIEFKQGNETKIL
-2496 NITKDMITG
+2496 NITKDMVTG
-2505 YNSKKIGNQTLKV
+2505 YNSKKIGNQTLTV

-2536 KLELKK
+2536 KLKLEK
-2542 PEKKDYEY
+2542 PEKTDYEY

-2572 KIDITA
+2572 KTDMTA

-2613 KAISLNNEPNKI
+2613 KAISLNNEPNKV
-2625 NYKYG
+2625 NYKNG

-2646 GIYTIPVTDEMIS
+2646 GINTIPVTYEMIS

-2680 KFLVLVTEK
+2680 KFLVLVAEK
-2689 EEVKEPEQEEI
+2689 EEVKEPEREEIKEEPKQEEI
-2700 KQEEPKTEVI
+2700 KQEEPKTEII

-2720 INNNTKEDKEEQPT
+2720 INNDTKEDKEEQPT
-2734 EEKVETP
+2734 EEKVEAP

-2746 NQKPNTEPT
+2746 NQKPNTEST
-2755 EEKETATLGVKDE
+2755 EEKETATLGVEDE
-2768 KIKGNKQIA
+2768 KVKGNKQIA
-2777 EAIGIAGL
+2777 TAIGIAGL
-2785 ILLLLLLFFKRNV
+2785 ILLLLLLLFKRNV

-2824 VDEYLDGET
+2824 IDEYLDGET

-2848 KLDGKEIQ
+2848 KLDGKEIK

-2866 KIVYDDKP
+2866 KIDYDDKP
-2874 YELIL
+2874 YEIIL

>member
-13 LSTILIVILLFNV
+13 LSTILIVILLINV

-39 GQDKYNVLRVSN
+39 GQDKYNVLRVSD

-74 GSFDMSL
+74 GSFDISL

-102 ARVTDTNS
+102 ARVTYTNS

-118 TASNGSIRMLG
+118 TVSNGGIRMLG
-129 TTTDWWCATDD
+129 TTTDWWRATDD
-140 GDSST
+140 GDSSA

-159 LLDPSQWKLD
+159 ILDPSQWKLD

-182 STASSQTG
+182 PTASSQTG
-190 YKQRIAQDVDGT
+190 YKQRIAQDIDGT

-207 TDTKYLATEG
+207 TNTKYLATEG
-217 FAEKEKTVSSI
+217 FAEKEKSVNSI

-265 MTDSNVKITKPSTGK
+265 MTDSNVKITKPTTGK

-315 MTKVEYN
+315 MSKVEYN
-322 HGETFN
+322 HGETFD
-328 FTGLSLKAT
+328 FTGLALKAT

-415 VYKQGENLDLTGA
+415 IYKQGENLDLTGA

-525 LTTDMVSGYS
+525 LTADMVSGYS

-569 ISVDN
+569 VSVDN

-589 NYGSKLDLAGGK
+589 NYGSKLELAGGK

-620 ITEDDGSTVNMS
+620 ITENDGNTVNMS

-686 NDTLDVTNGEIKI
+686 NDALDVTNGEIKI

-713 NMVSGFDSSKENTKL
+713 NMVSGFDSSKENTNL

-739 TKTTTYNVS
+739 RKTTTYNVS
-748 VEDTVTAVSMK
+748 VEDQVTAIKIVQA
-759 NTPKTDYKYNEPL
+759 PKTGYKYNEEL
-772 DLSNG
+772 DVSTG
-777 TITITKGS
+777 KIEITKGS
-785 GTKDI
+785 GTTTI
-790 AITKD
+790 PMTAS
-795 MVSGYDPTKLG
+795 MVTGYDKTKLG
-806 KQTLTITYG
+806 DQELTVTYG
-815 GKTTSYEVNVKDYV
+815 GKTEKYKVNVKDYVTGISINPSSITGKYGTELEKIINDNDIIYTVTYAKAGAKSPVALTESMVTGYNKTSLTDQNLTVTYTDQDTNSYTNGKTFTTNLSVKLENEISKVTITPPTKTEYNQGDQIDLTGGKITVTYTDGTTKEEPITSATVTEKDGGAPNMSPTAAEYGSGNTVNKTLTFKYTASNGVTGTVNYPITIKDYIKSITMHTTPTKTKYNVNDLLDVTNGEIKIIRASGKAEIKELTKEMVSGFDSSKENTNLPLTVSYTENGIRKTTTYNVSVEDQVTAIKIVQAPKTGYKYNEELDVSTGKIEITKGSGTTTIPMTSSMVTGYDKTKLGDQELTVTYGGRTEKYTVNVKDYV
-829 TGISITPNAI
+829 TGISITPNEI

-868 TPTALTESMVS
+868 TPTALTESMVA
-879 GYNKTKVTD
+879 GYNKTSVTN
-888 QTLTITYQDTDI
+888 QTLTVTYVDSDVT
-900 ASATNGQ
+900 SATKTQ
-907 QFKANL
+907 TFKTNL
-913 KVSLSNPTQSIVIK
+913 KVLLSNPTQSIAIK
-927 QKPTKT
+927 QNPTKT

-964 SSVEVTETDGSAV
+964 SSVKVTETDGSAV
-977 DLSKVTFGK
+977 DLSKVTFGE

-1081 SYTENGETKTTT
+1081 SYTENGETKTTK
-1093 YDVSIKDTVTAIKI
+1093 YDVSIKDTVTAVSMKN
-1107 SQTPKTNYKYNEEL
+1107 TPKTEYKYNEQL
-1121 DVSTGKIKITK
+1121 DLINGTISVTK
-1132 GSGTTTIPMTASMVT
+1132 GSGTKDIAITDNMVS
-1147 GYDKTKLGDQEL
+1147 GYDPTKLGKQ
-1159 TVTYGGKTEKYKVNV
+1159 TITITYGGKTTSYEVNV

-1181 SINPSSIT
+1181 SITPNAIT
-1189 GKYGTELEKII
+1189 GTYNDELGTLID
-1200 NDNDIIYTVTYAK
+1200 DNDITYTVTYAK

-1277 PTKTEYNHGDQID
+1277 PTKTEYNQGDQID

-1311 SATVTEKDG
+1311 SAVITEKDG
-1320 GAPNMSPTAAEY
+1320 GSLNMNPTISEY
-1332 GSGNT
+1332 GKD
-1337 VNKKLTFKYT
+1337 NKVSKTLTLKYT
-1347 ASNGVTGTVDYP
+1347 ANNGIIGTASYQ
-1359 ITIKDYIKSIT
+1359 ITITNTIQSVAIET
-1370 MHTTPTKTKYNVND
+1370 LPTKVKYNVKET
-1384 LLDVTNGEI
+1384 LDTTGGRL
-1393 KIIRASGKAE
+1393 KITRATGTTE
-1403 IKELTEE
+1403 TIDITKE
-1410 MVSGFDSSKENT
+1410 MISGFDSSKENT
-1422 KLPLTVSY
+1422 KLPLTISY
-1430 TENGITKTTTYNVS
+1430 TENGVTKTTTFTIS
-1444 VEDTVTAVSMKNT
+1444 VEDPIISMEIKTT
-1457 PKTDY
+1457 PKTEY
-1462 KYNEPLDLSNGT
+1462 KYGEPLDLSNGI
-1474 ITITKGSGTKDIA
+1474 ITIVRPSG
-1487 ITKDMVSGYDP
+1487 P
-1498 TKLGKQTLTITYG
+1498 EEKQI
-1511 GKTTSYEV
+1511 
-1519 NVKDYV
+1519 
-1525 TGISITPNA
+1525 
-1534 ITGKYNS
+1534 
-1541 ELQNLI
+1541 
-1547 NDNNIMYT
+1547 
-1555 ITYAKAGAKT
+1555 
-1565 PTALTESMVSG
+1565 
-1576 YNKTKVTDQ
+1576 
-1585 TLTITY
+1585 
-1591 QDTDIASATNGQ
+1591 
-1603 QFKANLKVSLSNPTQ
+1603 
-1618 SIVIKQKPTKT
+1618 
-1629 EYGYGDT
+1629 
-1636 IDLSNGKITIT
+1636 
-1647 KANGDTEEKALTD
+1647 TEE
-1660 SSVEVTETD
+1660 
-1669 GSAVDLSKVTF
+1669 
-1680 GKDNTATKTIK
+1680 
-1691 VTYDGK
+1691 
-1697 DTTYQIKIT
+1697 
-1706 NKITGIKMHTTPKA
+1706 
-1720 QYNVNDALD
+1720 
-1729 LTTDGSNP
+1729 
-1737 GEILVTRQT
+1737 
-1746 GTPSVVSIKDSN
+1746 
-1758 VKVTGFDSSKENT
+1758 
-1771 KLPLTVSYTENGE
+1771 
-1784 TKTTTYDVSI
+1784 
-1794 KDTVTAIK
+1794 
-1802 ISQTPKTNYK
+1802 
-1812 YNEELDVSTG
+1812 
-1822 KIKITKGSGT
+1822 
-1832 TTIPMTASMVT
+1832 MVT
-1843 GYDKTKL
+1843 GYEPTKI
-1850 GDQELTVTY
+1850 GEQELTIKY
-1859 GGKTEK
+1859 GGQELK
-1865 YKVNVKDYV
+1865 YKVNVKDYI
-1874 TGISINP
+1874 TGI
-1881 SSITGKYGTELEKI
+1881 
-1895 INDND
+1895 
-1900 IIYTVTYAKA
+1900 
-1910 GAKSPKALTES
+1910 
-1921 MVAGYNK
+1921 
-1928 TSLTAQNLTVT
+1928 
-1939 YTDQDTNSYTNGKT
+1939 
-1953 FTTNLSVKLENEISK
+1953 
-1968 VTITPPTKTEYNHG
+1968 
-1982 DQIDLTGGKITVTYT
+1982 
-1997 DGTTKEEP
+1997 
-2005 ITSAIVTEKDG
+2005 
-2016 GAPNMSPTISEYGKG
+2016 
-2031 NTVNKTLTL
+2031 
-2040 KYTAE
+2040 
-2045 KGVTGT
+2045 
-2051 VDYQIKINDLIKTIE
+2051 
-2066 IKTTPTKTRYNVN
+2066 
-2079 EELDV
+2079 
-2084 TDGKINI
+2084 
-2091 TRLSGRTE
+2091 
-2099 IKEITKEMVSG
+2099 
-2110 FDSSKENREL
+2110 
-2120 PLTVS
+2120 
-2125 CTENGITKTTTYKV
+2125 
-2139 SVEDQITSMKIIQTP
+2139 
-2154 KTNYKYN
+2154 
-2161 EELDV
+2161 
-2166 STGKIEITKGSGTTT
+2166 
-2181 IPITPSMVTGYDK
+2181 
-2194 TKLGDQELTVTYGG
+2194 
-2208 KTEKYKVNV
+2208 
-2217 KDYVTGVILTP
+2217 ILTP

-2234 EYGEALELTGGN
+2234 EYGEALDLTGGN

-2253 GAATSPVALTDSK
+2253 GATTSQVALTDSQI
-2266 VTISGYNPKQEG
+2266 TISGYNPKQEG

-2299 NIQSIIMKNTPKTEY
+2299 NIQSIIMKTTPKTEY
-2314 KYGEPLNIAGG
+2314 KYGEPLNITGG

-2357 KITVTYKDKTTAYE
+2357 KITVTYKDKTTSYE

-2391 EIGEKIDLTG
+2391 KIGEKIDLTD

-2439 KVTYKGH
+2439 KVTYKGY
-2446 TKTFGITVI
+2446 TKSFGITVI
-2455 DQTSSMTIKTLPNKL
+2455 NQTSSMTIKTLPNKL
-2470 EYKYGESLDLT
+2470 EYKYGEQLDLT
-2481 GGTIEFKQGSETKII
+2481 GGTIEFKQGNETKIL
-2496 NITKDMITG
+2496 NITKDMVTG
-2505 YNSKKIGNQTLKV
+2505 YNSKKIGNQTLTV

-2536 KLELKK
+2536 KLKLEK
-2542 PEKKDYEY
+2542 PEKTDYEY

-2572 KIDITA
+2572 KTDMTA

-2625 NYKYG
+2625 NYKNG

-2646 GIYTIPVTDEMIS
+2646 GINTIPVTYEMIS

-2680 KFLVLVTEK
+2680 KFLVLVAEK

-2700 KQEEPKTEVI
+2700 KEEPKQEEIKQEEPKTEII

-2720 INNNTKEDKEEQPT
+2720 INNDTKEDKEEQPT
-2734 EEKVETP
+2734 EEKVEAP

-2777 EAIGIAGL
+2777 TAIGIAGL
-2785 ILLLLLLFFKRNV
+2785 ILLLLLLLFKRNV

-2824 VDEYLDGET
+2824 IDEYLDGET

-2848 KLDGKEIQ
+2848 KLDGKEIK

-2874 YELIL
+2874 YEIIL